1 MKKNR
6 LLVVF
11 AALLNVLGMWAD
23 GANLKL
29 HFNFENAT
37 GGNVKEVISGGN
49 IVGTLMNNAKVET
62 MGKYHVLNL
71 GSENGYF
78 DMGEGTGKVL
88 AGCSD
93 FSISMYYY
101 VNATQDITGLG
112 NFLFTFSNN
121 PACTQTE
128 GCYYFYTLNTQRVG
142 SSAAGYGSE
151 KSVNATQVS
160 PKGNWVNVVYVQKG
174 TEGTLYVNGQKK
186 ASATSNKISEIF
198 GTEAPKYNWIGRSP
212 FDNDVYLKNTK
223 VADIR
228 IYDGALTGSEVT
240 QLALA
245 ADDYDNEFRHGTQ
258 GNLTTLNTTLKEA
271 STLIN
276 GDISIYTA
284 DAVAMLSDTYELIKA
299 KSEKETLSQFVIDE
313 YVADLK
319 AAIQNV
325 KATQGMIFTDTEL
338 MPAYDS
344 SRGFRHPG
352 GLHTNADFE
361 RIKAQLAAG
370 NEKVTKAYNILKNA
384 EFAQPTCATWPVETI
399 IRGGSS
405 GQNYINAA
413 RGATIAYQNALRWKI
428 EGNEACAKH
437 AVDVLMAW
445 ANTCKGIGGD
455 SNFALAGGLYGYE
468 FAQAAELMRDYEG
481 WKAKDFETFKRWM
494 LDLWYPTIMRFQRS
508 RNDTWRNWRY
518 DATHGGQRPGHYW
531 SNWGLCNTLALMSV
545 GILCN
550 DVFIYNQ
557 AMSYYKYD
565 QAELAK
571 ANYPWPWAPENT
583 ETDKYNGG
591 LNEYIDNLVP
601 HVAEYAGETGAYGK
615 VGQMQETGRDQGH
628 AQMAAGLA
636 VDICQTAWN
645 QGDDLYSY
653 HDNRIAAGLE
663 FQAAYNFDG
672 RDDLPWVNYH
682 YTDCHSAWHQAW
694 VQGGPNGGSR
704 GEMRPYWARVIGHYE
719 GVKGVKMPFS
729 EIALEK
735 MGIDGGP
742 TGAVSGPYDHM
753 GYSVLTCTY
762 DGIADEQHRPTLL
775 TPKMEY
781 DGKII
786 DHNELGGLENNY
798 IINVN
803 TALPKGKTVKLM
815 PQLPE
820 GVVDTG
826 NWSWNTGE
834 TTKDITV
841 TTDKSF
847 IYRATYTN
855 ENGIKSEQMFS
866 IAVNADCTPTTISSS
881 IYCNDTWVGAT
892 EAVVPCGSN
901 VTLNVAGASGWGDG
915 KWSTGQTGTSIT
927 LSSLI
932 SDKEIKGQFI
942 NQGGL
947 AQTITFRIHVKGL
960 QPCAL
965 LNNRLVSDSLDL
977 IVNQGDAL
985 VLYANAPENIV
996 NVKYTWSNGTEGKYL
1011 DLTEGLTSGDY
1022 TLYIT
1027 GENFDQKLTYHVM
1040 VMNENYVVLEAGK
1053 YAIYDVENDAYL
1065 TYKNQGETMPSF
1077 TPLVKEDGHYDASQV
1092 WIAEVKGATTKTPKY
1107 NFSCLIGG
1115 NTPYLNATKMA
1126 KKAYFPYYIRG
1137 LIGSDHVAVRT
1148 LTKEEYWKANENGVL
1163 ETKGTAGLTQFPF
1176 VFIPVKDEEL
1186 PTGITNIGVSE
1197 KGENINTQYYTVSGV
1212 QTNGKTKGV
1221 YIQKSTDN
1229 TGKVIIKKVIKR

>member
-1 MKKNR
+1 MKRFR
-6 LLVVF
+6 LLLMFV
-11 AALLNVLGMWAD
+11 ALLNALGIWAEE
-23 GANLKL
+23 ANLKL

-37 GGNVKEVISGGN
+37 GNAVPEAVSGGTLK
-49 IVGTLMNNAKVET
+49 GTLQNNAKVEK

-71 GSENGYF
+71 GSANGYF
-78 DMGEGTGKVL
+78 DMGAGAGKVM
-88 AGCSD
+88 AGCTN
-93 FSISMYYY
+93 FTISMYYY
-101 VNATQDITGLG
+101 VNANQNISGLG
-112 NFLFTFSNN
+112 NFLFTFS
-121 PACTQTE
+121 TQETCSSDA
-128 GCYYFYTLNTQRVG
+128 GCYYFYALNTQRFAA
-142 SSAAGYGSE
+142 SQAGYGSE
-151 KSVNATQVS
+151 SSVNANVVS
-160 PKGNWVNVVYVQKG
+160 AKGRWVSVVYVLDG
-174 TEGTLYVNGQKK
+174 SNGTLYVDGQKMLTAPMPK
-186 ASATSNKISEIF
+186 GNETFSN
-198 GTEAPKYNWIGRSP
+198 TAPVYNWIGRSP
-212 FDNDVYLKNTK
+212 FAGDAYLANTK

-228 IYDGALTGSEVT
+228 IYDKALTGGEVT
-240 QLALA
+240 RLALT

-258 GNLTTLNTTLKEA
+258 GDLTKLNTTLEEA
-271 STLIN
+271 STIIK

-284 DAVAMLSDTYELIKA
+284 DAVAILSDTYEFIKA
-299 KSEKETLSQFVIDE
+299 KSEKETLSQFMIDE
-313 YVADLK
+313 YVEVLK
-319 AAIQNV
+319 TTIQNV
-325 KATQGMIFTDTEL
+325 KATEGLVFTDTEL

-344 SRGFRHPG
+344 NRGFRHPG

-399 IRGGSS
+399 IRGGGS

-494 LDLWYPTIMRFQRS
+494 LDLWYPTIMRFLRS

-518 DATHGGQRPGHYW
+518 DASHGGQRPGHYW

-545 GILCN
+545 GILCD

-672 RDDLPWVNYH
+672 REDLPWANYH

-694 VQGGPNGGSR
+694 VQEGPNGGSR
-704 GEMRPYWARVIGHYE
+704 GEIRPYWARVIGHYE

-826 NWSWNTGE
+826 KWNWNTGE

-847 IYRATYTN
+847 IYRAIYTN

-866 IAVNADCTPTTISSS
+866 IAVNADCTPTTVSSS
-881 IYCNDTWVGAT
+881 IYSNDIWVGTT
-892 EAVVPCGSN
+892 EATVPCGSN

-965 LNNRLVSDSLDL
+965 LNNRLVTDSLSL
-977 IVNQGDAL
+977 MANSNDAL
-985 VLYANAPENIV
+985 VLYAKVPSTIV
-996 NVKYTWSNGTEGKYL
+996 NAKYEWSNGCTSKYL
-1011 DLTEGLTSGDY
+1011 DLGEGLESGDY
-1022 TLYIT
+1022 TLRVT
-1027 GENFDQKLTYHVM
+1027 GEGYDESMTFHVL
-1040 VMNENYVVLEAGK
+1040 VIDEKFVNLSAGN
-1053 YAIYDVENDAYL
+1053 YAIHDWENDTYL
-1065 TYKNQGETMPSF
+1065 TYEEGMTMPKFES
-1077 TPLVKEDGHYDASQV
+1077 LKGEIDKYDNTQV
-1092 WIAEVKGATTKTPKY
+1092 WKVEPKVSSAYVKY
-1107 NFSCLIGG
+1107 NFISLVGG
-1115 NTPYLNATKMA
+1115 STPYLNATKMQA
-1126 KKAYFPYYIRG
+1126 KAYQPFYIRG
-1137 LIGSDHVAVRT
+1137 LIGSNHVAIRT
-1148 LTKEEYWKANENGVL
+1148 LKKEEYWKVNEQGELN
-1163 ETKGTAGLTQFPF
+1163 TKGQSGLSVFPF
-1176 VFIPVKDEEL
+1176 EFIPVKE
-1186 PTGITNIGVSE
+1186 GQITNGIQDVMDDMNAENVEYFTVAGV
-1197 KGENINTQYYTVSGV
+1197 
-1212 QTNGKTKGV
+1212 KTDAKAPGV
-1221 YIQKSTDN
+1221 YLKKYTTRS
-1229 TGKVIIKKVIKR
+1229 GKVVTQKISK

>member
-1 MKKNR
+1 MKRFR
-6 LLVVF
+6 LLLMFV
-11 AALLNVLGMWAD
+11 ALLNALGIWAEE
-23 GANLKL
+23 ANLKL

-37 GGNVKEVISGGN
+37 GNAVPEAVSGGTLK
-49 IVGTLMNNAKVET
+49 GTLQNNAKVEK

-71 GSENGYF
+71 GSANGYF
-78 DMGEGTGKVL
+78 DMGADAGKVM
-88 AGCSD
+88 AGCTN
-93 FSISMYYY
+93 FTISMYYY
-101 VNATQDITGLG
+101 VNANQDISGLG
-112 NFLFTFSNN
+112 NFLFTFS
-121 PACTQTE
+121 TQETCSSDA
-128 GCYYFYTLNTQRVG
+128 GCYYFYALNTQRFAA
-142 SSAAGYGSE
+142 SQAGYGSE
-151 KSVNATQVS
+151 SSVNANVVS
-160 PKGNWVNVVYVQKG
+160 AKGRWVSVVYVLDG
-174 TEGTLYVNGQKK
+174 SNGTLYVDGQKMLTAPMPK
-186 ASATSNKISEIF
+186 GNETFSN
-198 GTEAPKYNWIGRSP
+198 TAPVYNWIGRSP
-212 FDNDVYLKNTK
+212 FAGDAYLANTK

-228 IYDGALTGSEVT
+228 IYDKALTGGEVT
-240 QLALA
+240 RLALT

-258 GNLTTLNTTLKEA
+258 GNLTKLNTTLEEA
-271 STLIN
+271 STIIK

-284 DAVAMLSDTYELIKA
+284 DAVAILSNTYEFIKA
-299 KSEKETLSQFVIDE
+299 KSEKETLSQFMIDE
-313 YVADLK
+313 YVEVLK
-319 AAIQNV
+319 TTIQNV
-325 KATQGMIFTDTEL
+325 KATEGLVFTDTEL

-344 SRGFRHPG
+344 NRGFRHPG

-399 IRGGSS
+399 IRGGGS

-445 ANTCKGIGGD
+445 TNTCKGIGGD

-518 DATHGGQRPGHYW
+518 DASHGGQRPGHYW

-545 GILCN
+545 GILCD

-672 RDDLPWVNYH
+672 REDLPWANYH

-694 VQGGPNGGSR
+694 VQEGPNGGSR
-704 GEMRPYWARVIGHYE
+704 GEIRPYWARVIGHYE

-775 TPKMEY
+775 TPRMEY

-826 NWSWNTGE
+826 KWNWNTGE

-847 IYRATYTN
+847 IYRAIYTN

-866 IAVNADCTPTTISSS
+866 IAVNADCTPTTVSSS
-881 IYCNDTWVGAT
+881 IYSNDTWVGTT
-892 EAVVPCGSN
+892 EATVPCGSN

-965 LNNRLVSDSLDL
+965 LNNRLVTDSLSL
-977 IVNQGDAL
+977 TANSNDAL
-985 VLYANAPENIV
+985 VLYAKVPSTIV
-996 NVKYTWSNGTEGKYL
+996 NAKYEWSNGCTSKYL
-1011 DLTEGLTSGDY
+1011 DLGEGLKSGDY
-1022 TLYIT
+1022 TLRVT
-1027 GENFDQKLTYHVM
+1027 GEGFDESMTFHVL
-1040 VMNENYVVLEAGK
+1040 VIDEKFVNLSAGN
-1053 YAIYDVENDAYL
+1053 YAIHDWENDTYL
-1065 TYKNQGETMPSF
+1065 TYEEGMTMPKFES
-1077 TPLVKEDGHYDASQV
+1077 LKGEIDKYDNTQV
-1092 WIAEVKGATTKTPKY
+1092 WKVEPKVSSAYVKY
-1107 NFSCLIGG
+1107 NFISLVGG
-1115 NTPYLNATKMA
+1115 STPYLNATKMQA
-1126 KKAYFPYYIRG
+1126 KAYQPFYIRG
-1137 LIGSDHVAVRT
+1137 LIGSNHVAIRT
-1148 LTKEEYWKANENGVL
+1148 LKKEEYWKVSEQGELN
-1163 ETKGTAGLTQFPF
+1163 TKGQSGLSVFPF
-1176 VFIPVKDEEL
+1176 EFIPVKE
-1186 PTGITNIGVSE
+1186 GQITNGIQDIMDDMNAENVEYFTVAGV
-1197 KGENINTQYYTVSGV
+1197 
-1212 QTNGKTKGV
+1212 KTDAKAPGV
-1221 YIQKSTDN
+1221 YLKKYTTRS
-1229 TGKVIIKKVIKR
+1229 GKVVTKKYSK

>member
-1 MKKNR
+1 MKRFR
-6 LLVVF
+6 LLLMFV
-11 AALLNVLGMWAD
+11 ALLNALGIWAEE
-23 GANLKL
+23 ANLKL

-37 GGNVKEVISGGN
+37 GNAVPEAVSGGTLK
-49 IVGTLMNNAKVET
+49 GTLQNNAKVEK

-71 GSENGYF
+71 GSANGYF
-78 DMGEGTGKVL
+78 DMGAGAGKVI
-88 AGCSD
+88 AGCTN
-93 FSISMYYY
+93 FTISMYYY
-101 VNATQDITGLG
+101 VNANQDISGLG
-112 NFLFTFSNN
+112 NFLFTFS
-121 PACTQTE
+121 TQETCSSDA
-128 GCYYFYTLNTQRVG
+128 GCYYFYALNTQRFAA
-142 SSAAGYGSE
+142 SQAGYGSE
-151 KSVNATQVS
+151 SSVNANVVS
-160 PKGNWVNVVYVQKG
+160 AKGRWVSVVYVLDG
-174 TEGTLYVNGQKK
+174 SNGTLYVDGQKMLTAPMPK
-186 ASATSNKISEIF
+186 GNETFSN
-198 GTEAPKYNWIGRSP
+198 TAPVYNWIGRSP
-212 FDNDVYLKNTK
+212 FAGDAYLANTK

-228 IYDGALTGSEVT
+228 IYDKALTGGEVT
-240 QLALA
+240 RLALT

-258 GNLTTLNTTLKEA
+258 GDLTKLNTTLEEA
-271 STLIN
+271 STIIK

-284 DAVAMLSDTYELIKA
+284 DAVAILSDTYEFIKA
-299 KSEKETLSQFVIDE
+299 KSEKETLSQFMIDE
-313 YVADLK
+313 YVEVLK
-319 AAIQNV
+319 TTIQNV
-325 KATQGMIFTDTEL
+325 KATEGLVFTDTEL

-344 SRGFRHPG
+344 NRGFRHPG

-399 IRGGSS
+399 IRGGGS

-518 DATHGGQRPGHYW
+518 DASHGGQRPGHYW

-545 GILCN
+545 GILCD

-672 RDDLPWVNYH
+672 REDLPWVNYH

-694 VQGGPNGGSR
+694 VQEGPNGGSR
-704 GEMRPYWARVIGHYE
+704 GEIRPYWARVIGHYE

-826 NWSWNTGE
+826 KWNWNTGE

-847 IYRATYTN
+847 IYRAIYTN

-866 IAVNADCTPTTISSS
+866 IAVNADCTPTTVSSS
-881 IYCNDTWVGAT
+881 IYCNDTWVGTT
-892 EAVVPCGSN
+892 EATVPCGSN
-901 VTLNVAGASGWGDG
+901 VTLNIAGASGWGDG

-965 LNNRLVSDSLDL
+965 LNNRLVTDSLSL
-977 IVNQGDAL
+977 TANSNDAL
-985 VLYANAPENIV
+985 VLYAKVPSTIV
-996 NVKYTWSNGTEGKYL
+996 NAKYEWSNGCTSKYL
-1011 DLTEGLTSGDY
+1011 DLGEGLESGDY
-1022 TLYIT
+1022 TLRVT
-1027 GENFDQKLTYHVM
+1027 GEGFDESMTFHVM
-1040 VMNENYVVLEAGK
+1040 VIDEKFVNLSAGN
-1053 YAIYDVENDAYL
+1053 YAIHDWENDTYL
-1065 TYKNQGETMPSF
+1065 TYEEGMTMPKFES
-1077 TPLVKEDGHYDASQV
+1077 LKGEIDKYDNTQV
-1092 WIAEVKGATTKTPKY
+1092 WKVEPKVSSAYVKY
-1107 NFSCLIGG
+1107 NFISLVGG
-1115 NTPYLNATKMA
+1115 SSPYLNATKMQA
-1126 KKAYFPYYIRG
+1126 KAYLPFYIRG
-1137 LIGSDHVAVRT
+1137 LIGSNHVAIRT
-1148 LTKEEYWKANENGVL
+1148 LKKEEYWKVNEQGELN
-1163 ETKGTAGLTQFPF
+1163 TKGQSGLSVFPF
-1176 VFIPVKDEEL
+1176 EFIPVKE
-1186 PTGITNIGVSE
+1186 GQITNGIQDVMDDMNAENVEYFTVAGV
-1197 KGENINTQYYTVSGV
+1197 
-1212 QTNGKTKGV
+1212 KTDAKAPGV
-1221 YIQKSTDN
+1221 YLKKYTTRS
-1229 TGKVIIKKVIKR
+1229 GKVVTKKYSK

>member
-1 MKKNR
+1 MKRFR
-6 LLVVF
+6 LLLMFV
-11 AALLNVLGMWAD
+11 ALLNALGIWAEE
-23 GANLKL
+23 ANLKL

-37 GGNVKEVISGGN
+37 GNAVPEAVSGGTLK
-49 IVGTLMNNAKVET
+49 GTLQNNAKVEK

-71 GSENGYF
+71 GSANGYF
-78 DMGEGTGKVL
+78 DMGAGAGKVI
-88 AGCSD
+88 AGCTN
-93 FSISMYYY
+93 FTISMYYY
-101 VNATQDITGLG
+101 VNANQDISGLG
-112 NFLFTFSNN
+112 NFLFTFS
-121 PACTQTE
+121 TQETCSSDA
-128 GCYYFYTLNTQRVG
+128 GCYYFYALNSQRFAA
-142 SSAAGYGSE
+142 SQAGYGSE
-151 KSVNATQVS
+151 SSVNANVVS
-160 PKGNWVNVVYVQKG
+160 AKGRWVSVVYVLDG
-174 TEGTLYVNGQKK
+174 SNGTLYVDGQKMLTAPMPK
-186 ASATSNKISEIF
+186 GNETFSN
-198 GTEAPKYNWIGRSP
+198 TAPVYNWIGRSP
-212 FDNDVYLKNTK
+212 FAGDAYLANTK

-228 IYDGALTGSEVT
+228 IYDKALTGGEVT
-240 QLALA
+240 RLALT

-258 GNLTTLNTTLKEA
+258 GDLTKLNTTLEEA
-271 STLIN
+271 STIIK

-284 DAVAMLSDTYELIKA
+284 DAVAILSDTYEFIKA
-299 KSEKETLSQFVIDE
+299 KSEKETLSQFMIDE
-313 YVADLK
+313 YVEVLK
-319 AAIQNV
+319 TTIQNV
-325 KATQGMIFTDTEL
+325 KATEGLVFTDTEL

-344 SRGFRHPG
+344 NRGFRHPG

-384 EFAQPTCATWPVETI
+384 EFAQPTCATWPVENI
-399 IRGGSS
+399 IRGGGSS
-405 GQNYINAA
+405 QNYINAA

-445 ANTCKGIGGD
+445 ANICKGIGGD

-518 DATHGGQRPGHYW
+518 DASHGGQRPGHYW

-545 GILCN
+545 GILCD

-672 RDDLPWVNYH
+672 REDLPWANYH

-694 VQGGPNGGSR
+694 VQEGPNGGSR
-704 GEMRPYWARVIGHYE
+704 GEIRPYWARVIGHYE

-775 TPKMEY
+775 TPRMEY

-826 NWSWNTGE
+826 KWNWNTGE

-847 IYRATYTN
+847 IYRAIYTN

-866 IAVNADCTPTTISSS
+866 IAVNADCTPTTVSSS
-881 IYCNDTWVGAT
+881 IYSNDTWVGTT
-892 EAVVPCGSN
+892 EATVPCGSN

-965 LNNRLVSDSLDL
+965 LNNRLVTDSLSL
-977 IVNQGDAL
+977 TANSNDAL
-985 VLYANAPENIV
+985 VLYAKVPSTIV
-996 NVKYTWSNGTEGKYL
+996 NAKYEWSNGCTSKYL
-1011 DLTEGLTSGDY
+1011 DLGEGLKSGDY
-1022 TLYIT
+1022 TLRVT
-1027 GENFDQKLTYHVM
+1027 GEGFDESMTFHVL
-1040 VMNENYVVLEAGK
+1040 VIDEKFVNLSAGN
-1053 YAIYDVENDAYL
+1053 YAIHDWENDTYL
-1065 TYKNQGETMPSF
+1065 TYEEGMTMPKFES
-1077 TPLVKEDGHYDASQV
+1077 LKGEIDKYDNTQV
-1092 WIAEVKGATTKTPKY
+1092 WKVEPKVSSAYVKY
-1107 NFSCLIGG
+1107 NFISLVGG
-1115 NTPYLNATKMA
+1115 STPYLNATKMQA
-1126 KKAYFPYYIRG
+1126 KAYQPFYIRG
-1137 LIGSDHVAVRT
+1137 LIGSNHVAIRT
-1148 LTKEEYWKANENGVL
+1148 LKKEEYWKVSEQGELN
-1163 ETKGTAGLTQFPF
+1163 TKGQSGLSVFPF
-1176 VFIPVKDEEL
+1176 EFIPVKE
-1186 PTGITNIGVSE
+1186 GQITNGIQDIMDDMNAENVEYFTVAGV
-1197 KGENINTQYYTVSGV
+1197 
-1212 QTNGKTKGV
+1212 KTDAKAPGV
-1221 YIQKSTDN
+1221 YLKKYTTRS
-1229 TGKVIIKKVIKR
+1229 GKVVTKKYSK

>member
-1 MKKNR
+1 MKRFR
-6 LLVVF
+6 LLLMFV
-11 AALLNVLGMWAD
+11 ALLNALGIWAEE
-23 GANLKL
+23 ANLKL

-37 GGNVKEVISGGN
+37 GNAVPEAVSGGTLK
-49 IVGTLMNNAKVET
+49 GTLQNNAKVEK

-71 GSENGYF
+71 GSANGYF
-78 DMGEGTGKVL
+78 DMGAGAGKVM
-88 AGCSD
+88 AGCTN
-93 FSISMYYY
+93 FTISMYYY
-101 VNATQDITGLG
+101 VNANQDISGLG
-112 NFLFTFSNN
+112 NFLFTFS
-121 PACTQTE
+121 TQETCSSDA
-128 GCYYFYTLNTQRVG
+128 GCYYFYALNSQRFAA
-142 SSAAGYGSE
+142 SQAGYGSE
-151 KSVNATQVS
+151 SSVNANVVS
-160 PKGNWVNVVYVQKG
+160 AKGHWVSVVYVLDG
-174 TEGTLYVNGQKK
+174 SNGTLYVDGQKMLTAPMPK
-186 ASATSNKISEIF
+186 GNETFSN
-198 GTEAPKYNWIGRSP
+198 TAPVYNWIGRSP
-212 FDNDVYLKNTK
+212 FAGDAYLANTK

-228 IYDGALTGSEVT
+228 IYDKALTGGEVT
-240 QLALA
+240 RLALT

-258 GNLTTLNTTLKEA
+258 GDLTKLNTTLEEA
-271 STLIN
+271 STIIK

-284 DAVAMLSDTYELIKA
+284 DAVAILSNTYEFIKA
-299 KSEKETLSQFVIDE
+299 KSEKETLSQFMIDE
-313 YVADLK
+313 YVEVLK
-319 AAIQNV
+319 TTIQNV
-325 KATQGMIFTDTEL
+325 KATEGLVFTDTEL

-344 SRGFRHPG
+344 NRGFRHPG

-399 IRGGSS
+399 IRGGGS

-445 ANTCKGIGGD
+445 TNTCKGIGGD

-518 DATHGGQRPGHYW
+518 DASHGGQRPGHYW

-545 GILCN
+545 GILCD

-672 RDDLPWVNYH
+672 REDLPWANYH

-694 VQGGPNGGSR
+694 VQEGPNGGSR
-704 GEMRPYWARVIGHYE
+704 GEIRPYWARVIGHYE

-826 NWSWNTGE
+826 KWNWNTGE

-847 IYRATYTN
+847 IYRAIYTN

-866 IAVNADCTPTTISSS
+866 IAVNADCTPTTVSSS
-881 IYCNDTWVGAT
+881 IYSNDTWVGTT
-892 EAVVPCGSN
+892 EATVPCGSN

-965 LNNRLVSDSLDL
+965 LNNRLVTDSLSL
-977 IVNQGDAL
+977 TANSNDAL
-985 VLYANAPENIV
+985 VLYAKVPSTIV
-996 NVKYTWSNGTEGKYL
+996 NAKYEWSNGCTSKYL
-1011 DLTEGLTSGDY
+1011 DLGEGLKSGDY
-1022 TLYIT
+1022 TLRVT
-1027 GENFDQKLTYHVM
+1027 GEGFDESMTFHVL
-1040 VMNENYVVLEAGK
+1040 VIDEKFVNLSAGN
-1053 YAIYDVENDAYL
+1053 YAIHDWENDTYL
-1065 TYKNQGETMPSF
+1065 TYEEGMTMPKFES
-1077 TPLVKEDGHYDASQV
+1077 LKGEIDKYDNTQV
-1092 WIAEVKGATTKTPKY
+1092 WKVEPKVSSAYVKY
-1107 NFSCLIGG
+1107 NFISLVGG
-1115 NTPYLNATKMA
+1115 STPYLNATKMQA
-1126 KKAYFPYYIRG
+1126 KAYQPFYIRG
-1137 LIGSDHVAVRT
+1137 LIGSNHVAIRT
-1148 LTKEEYWKANENGVL
+1148 LKKEEYWKVSEQGELN
-1163 ETKGTAGLTQFPF
+1163 TKGQSGLSVFPF
-1176 VFIPVKDEEL
+1176 EFIPVKE
-1186 PTGITNIGVSE
+1186 GQITNGIQDIMDDMNAENVEYFTVAGV
-1197 KGENINTQYYTVSGV
+1197 
-1212 QTNGKTKGV
+1212 KTDAKAPGV
-1221 YIQKSTDN
+1221 YLKKYTTRS
-1229 TGKVIIKKVIKR
+1229 GKVVTKKYSK

>member
-1 MKKNR
+1 MKRFR
-6 LLVVF
+6 LLLMFV
-11 AALLNVLGMWAD
+11 ALLNALGIWAEE
-23 GANLKL
+23 ANLKL

-37 GGNVKEVISGGN
+37 GNAVPEAVSGGTLK
-49 IVGTLMNNAKVET
+49 GTLQNNAKVEK

-71 GSENGYF
+71 GSANGYF
-78 DMGEGTGKVL
+78 DMGAGAGKVM
-88 AGCSD
+88 AECTN
-93 FSISMYYY
+93 FTISMYYY
-101 VNATQDITGLG
+101 VNANQDISGLG
-112 NFLFTFSNN
+112 NFLFTFS
-121 PACTQTE
+121 TQETCSSDA
-128 GCYYFYTLNTQRVG
+128 GCYYFYALNSQRFAA
-142 SSAAGYGSE
+142 SQAGYGSE
-151 KSVNATQVS
+151 SSVNANVVS
-160 PKGNWVNVVYVQKG
+160 AKGRWVSVVYVLDG
-174 TEGTLYVNGQKK
+174 NNGTLYVDGQKMLTAPMPK
-186 ASATSNKISEIF
+186 GNETFSN
-198 GTEAPKYNWIGRSP
+198 TAPVYNWIGRSP
-212 FDNDVYLKNTK
+212 FAGDAYLANTK

-228 IYDGALTGSEVT
+228 IYDKALTGGEVT
-240 QLALA
+240 RLALT

-258 GNLTTLNTTLKEA
+258 GNLTKLNTTLEEA
-271 STLIN
+271 STIIK

-284 DAVAMLSDTYELIKA
+284 DAVAILSNTYEFIKA
-299 KSEKETLSQFVIDE
+299 KSEKETLSQFMIDE
-313 YVADLK
+313 YVEVLK
-319 AAIQNV
+319 TTIQNV
-325 KATQGMIFTDTEL
+325 KATEGLVFTDTEL

-344 SRGFRHPG
+344 NRGFRHPG

-399 IRGGSS
+399 IRGGGS

-518 DATHGGQRPGHYW
+518 DASHGGQRPGHYW

-545 GILCN
+545 GILCD

-601 HVAEYAGETGAYGK
+601 NVAEYAGETGAYGK

-672 RDDLPWVNYH
+672 REDLPWANYH

-694 VQGGPNGGSR
+694 VQEGPNGGSR
-704 GEMRPYWARVIGHYE
+704 GEIRPYWARVIGHYE

-826 NWSWNTGE
+826 KWNWNTGE

-847 IYRATYTN
+847 IYRAIYTN

-866 IAVNADCTPTTISSS
+866 IAVNADCTPTTVSSS
-881 IYCNDTWVGAT
+881 IYCNDTWVGTT
-892 EAVVPCGSN
+892 EATVPCGSN
-901 VTLNVAGASGWGDG
+901 VTLNIAGASGWGDG

-965 LNNRLVSDSLDL
+965 LNNRLVTDSLSL
-977 IVNQGDAL
+977 TANSNDAL
-985 VLYANAPENIV
+985 VLYAKVPSTIV
-996 NVKYTWSNGTEGKYL
+996 NAKYEWSNGCTSKYL
-1011 DLTEGLTSGDY
+1011 DLGEGLESGDY
-1022 TLYIT
+1022 TLRVT
-1027 GENFDQKLTYHVM
+1027 GEGFDESMTFHVM
-1040 VMNENYVVLEAGK
+1040 VIDEKFVNLSAGN
-1053 YAIYDVENDAYL
+1053 YAIHDWENDTYL
-1065 TYKNQGETMPSF
+1065 TYEEGMTMPKFES
-1077 TPLVKEDGHYDASQV
+1077 LKGEIDKYDNTQV
-1092 WIAEVKGATTKTPKY
+1092 WKVEPKVSSAYVKY
-1107 NFSCLIGG
+1107 NFISLVGG
-1115 NTPYLNATKMA
+1115 SSPYLNATKMQA
-1126 KKAYFPYYIRG
+1126 KAYLPFYIRG
-1137 LIGSDHVAVRT
+1137 LIGSNHVAIRT
-1148 LTKEEYWKANENGVL
+1148 LKKEEYWKVNEQGELN
-1163 ETKGTAGLTQFPF
+1163 TKGQSGLSVFPF
-1176 VFIPVKDEEL
+1176 EFIPVKE
-1186 PTGITNIGVSE
+1186 GQITNGIQDVMDDMNAENVEYFTVAGV
-1197 KGENINTQYYTVSGV
+1197 
-1212 QTNGKTKGV
+1212 KTDAKAPGV
-1221 YIQKSTDN
+1221 YLKKYTTRS
-1229 TGKVIIKKVIKR
+1229 GKVVTKKYSK

>member
-1 MKKNR
+1 MKRFR
-6 LLVVF
+6 LLLMFV
-11 AALLNVLGMWAD
+11 ALLNALGIWAEE
-23 GANLKL
+23 ANLKL

-37 GGNVKEVISGGN
+37 GNAVPEAVSGGTLK
-49 IVGTLMNNAKVET
+49 GTLQNNAKVEK

-71 GSENGYF
+71 GSANGYF
-78 DMGEGTGKVL
+78 DMGAGAGKVM
-88 AGCSD
+88 AGCTN
-93 FSISMYYY
+93 FTISMYYY
-101 VNATQDITGLG
+101 VNANQNISGLG
-112 NFLFTFSNN
+112 NFLFTFS
-121 PACTQTE
+121 TQETCSSDA
-128 GCYYFYTLNTQRVG
+128 GCYYFYALNTQRFAA
-142 SSAAGYGSE
+142 SQAGYGSE
-151 KSVNATQVS
+151 SSVNANVVS
-160 PKGNWVNVVYVQKG
+160 AKGRWVSVVYVLDG
-174 TEGTLYVNGQKK
+174 SNGTLYVDGQKMLTAPMPK
-186 ASATSNKISEIF
+186 GNETFSN
-198 GTEAPKYNWIGRSP
+198 TAPVYNWIGRSP
-212 FDNDVYLKNTK
+212 FAGDAYLANTK

-228 IYDGALTGSEVT
+228 IYDKALTGGEVT
-240 QLALA
+240 RLALT

-258 GNLTTLNTTLKEA
+258 GDLTKLNTTLEEA
-271 STLIN
+271 STIIK

-284 DAVAMLSDTYELIKA
+284 DAVAILSDTYEFIKA
-299 KSEKETLSQFVIDE
+299 KSEKETLSQFMIDE
-313 YVADLK
+313 YVEVLK
-319 AAIQNV
+319 TTIQNV
-325 KATQGMIFTDTEL
+325 KATEGLVFTDTEL

-344 SRGFRHPG
+344 NRGFRHPG

-384 EFAQPTCATWPVETI
+384 EFAQPTCATWPVENI
-399 IRGGSS
+399 IRGGGS

-508 RNDTWRNWRY
+508 RNDTWLNWRY
-518 DATHGGQRPGHYW
+518 DASHGGQRPGHYW

-545 GILCN
+545 GILCD

-672 RDDLPWVNYH
+672 REDLPWANYH

-694 VQGGPNGGSR
+694 VQEGPNGGSR
-704 GEMRPYWARVIGHYE
+704 GEIRPYWARVIGHYE

-826 NWSWNTGE
+826 KWNWNTGE

-847 IYRATYTN
+847 IYRAIYTN

-866 IAVNADCTPTTISSS
+866 IAVNADCTPTTVSSS
-881 IYCNDTWVGAT
+881 IYSNDIWVGTT
-892 EAVVPCGSN
+892 EATVPCGSN

-965 LNNRLVSDSLDL
+965 LNNRLVTDSLSL
-977 IVNQGDAL
+977 TANSNDAL
-985 VLYANAPENIV
+985 VLYAKVPSTIV
-996 NVKYTWSNGTEGKYL
+996 NAKYEWSNGCTSKYL
-1011 DLTEGLTSGDY
+1011 DLGEGLESGDY
-1022 TLYIT
+1022 TLRVT
-1027 GENFDQKLTYHVM
+1027 GEGFDESMTFHVL
-1040 VMNENYVVLEAGK
+1040 VIDEKFVNLSAGN
-1053 YAIYDVENDAYL
+1053 YAIHDWENDTYL
-1065 TYKNQGETMPSF
+1065 TYEEGMTMPKFES
-1077 TPLVKEDGHYDASQV
+1077 LKGEIDKYDNTQV
-1092 WIAEVKGATTKTPKY
+1092 WKVEPKVSSAYVKY
-1107 NFSCLIGG
+1107 NFISLVGG
-1115 NTPYLNATKMA
+1115 STPYLNATKMQA
-1126 KKAYFPYYIRG
+1126 KAYQPFYIRG
-1137 LIGSDHVAVRT
+1137 LIGSNHVAIRT
-1148 LTKEEYWKANENGVL
+1148 LKKEEYWKVNEQGELN
-1163 ETKGTAGLTQFPF
+1163 TKGQSGLSVFPF
-1176 VFIPVKDEEL
+1176 EFIPVKD
-1186 PTGITNIGVSE
+1186 GQITNGIQDVMDDMNAENVEYFTVAGV
-1197 KGENINTQYYTVSGV
+1197 
-1212 QTNGKTKGV
+1212 KTDAKAPGV
-1221 YIQKSTDN
+1221 YLKKYTTRS
-1229 TGKVIIKKVIKR
+1229 GKVVTKKYSK

>member
-1 MKKNR
+1 MKRFR
-6 LLVVF
+6 LLLMFV
-11 AALLNVLGMWAD
+11 ALLNALGIWAEE
-23 GANLKL
+23 ANLKL

-37 GGNVKEVISGGN
+37 GNAVPEAVSGGTLK
-49 IVGTLMNNAKVET
+49 GTLQNNAKVEK

-71 GSENGYF
+71 GSANGYF
-78 DMGEGTGKVL
+78 DMGAGAGKVI
-88 AGCSD
+88 AGCTN
-93 FSISMYYY
+93 FTISMYYY
-101 VNATQDITGLG
+101 VNANQDISGLG
-112 NFLFTFSNN
+112 NFLFTFS
-121 PACTQTE
+121 TQETCSSDA
-128 GCYYFYTLNTQRVG
+128 GCYYFYALNSQRFAA
-142 SSAAGYGSE
+142 SQAGYGSE
-151 KSVNATQVS
+151 SSVNANVVS
-160 PKGNWVNVVYVQKG
+160 AKGRWVSVVYVLDG
-174 TEGTLYVNGQKK
+174 SNGTLYVDGQKMLTAPMPK
-186 ASATSNKISEIF
+186 GNETFSN
-198 GTEAPKYNWIGRSP
+198 TAPVYNWIGRSP
-212 FDNDVYLKNTK
+212 FAGDAYLANTK

-228 IYDGALTGSEVT
+228 IYDKALTGGEVT
-240 QLALA
+240 RLALT

-258 GNLTTLNTTLKEA
+258 GNLTKLNTTLEEA
-271 STLIN
+271 STIIK

-284 DAVAMLSDTYELIKA
+284 DAVAILSDTYEFIKA
-299 KSEKETLSQFVIDE
+299 KSEKETLSQFMIDE
-313 YVADLK
+313 YVEVLK
-319 AAIQNV
+319 TTIQNV
-325 KATQGMIFTDTEL
+325 KATEGLVFTDTEL

-344 SRGFRHPG
+344 NRGFRHPG

-399 IRGGSS
+399 IRGGGS

-518 DATHGGQRPGHYW
+518 DASHGGQRPGHYW

-545 GILCN
+545 GILCD

-672 RDDLPWVNYH
+672 REDLPWANYH

-694 VQGGPNGGSR
+694 VQEGPNGGSR
-704 GEMRPYWARVIGHYE
+704 GEIRPYWARVIGHYE

-775 TPKMEY
+775 TPRMEY

-826 NWSWNTGE
+826 KWNWNTGE

-847 IYRATYTN
+847 IYRAIYTN

-866 IAVNADCTPTTISSS
+866 IAVNADCTPTTVSSS
-881 IYCNDTWVGAT
+881 IYSNDTWVGTT
-892 EAVVPCGSN
+892 EATVPCGSN

-965 LNNRLVSDSLDL
+965 LNNRLVTDSLSL
-977 IVNQGDAL
+977 TANSNDAL
-985 VLYANAPENIV
+985 VLYAKVPSTIV
-996 NVKYTWSNGTEGKYL
+996 NAKYEWSNGCTSKYL
-1011 DLTEGLTSGDY
+1011 DLGEGLKSGDY
-1022 TLYIT
+1022 TLRVT
-1027 GENFDQKLTYHVM
+1027 GEGFDESMTFHVL
-1040 VMNENYVVLEAGK
+1040 VIDEKFVNLSAGN
-1053 YAIYDVENDAYL
+1053 YAIHDWENDTYL
-1065 TYKNQGETMPSF
+1065 TYEEGMTMPKFES
-1077 TPLVKEDGHYDASQV
+1077 LKGEIDKYDNTQV
-1092 WIAEVKGATTKTPKY
+1092 WKVEPKVSSAYVKY
-1107 NFSCLIGG
+1107 NFISLVGG
-1115 NTPYLNATKMA
+1115 STPYLNATKMQA
-1126 KKAYFPYYIRG
+1126 KAYQPFYIRG
-1137 LIGSDHVAVRT
+1137 LIGSNHVAIRT
-1148 LTKEEYWKANENGVL
+1148 LKKEEYWKVSEQGELN
-1163 ETKGTAGLTQFPF
+1163 TKGQSGLSVFPF
-1176 VFIPVKDEEL
+1176 EFIPVKE
-1186 PTGITNIGVSE
+1186 GQITNGIQDIMDDMNAENVEYFTVAGV
-1197 KGENINTQYYTVSGV
+1197 
-1212 QTNGKTKGV
+1212 KTDAKAPGV
-1221 YIQKSTDN
+1221 YLKKYTTRS
-1229 TGKVIIKKVIKR
+1229 GKVVTKKYSK

>member
-1 MKKNR
+1 MKRFR
-6 LLVVF
+6 LLLMFV
-11 AALLNVLGMWAD
+11 ALLNALGIWAEE
-23 GANLKL
+23 ANLKL

-37 GGNVKEVISGGN
+37 GNAVPEAVSGGTLK
-49 IVGTLMNNAKVET
+49 GTLQNNAKVEK

-71 GSENGYF
+71 GSANGYF
-78 DMGEGTGKVL
+78 DMGAGAGKVM
-88 AGCSD
+88 AECTN
-93 FSISMYYY
+93 FTISMYYY
-101 VNATQDITGLG
+101 VNASQDISGLG
-112 NFLFTFSNN
+112 NFLFTFS
-121 PACTQTE
+121 TQETCSSDA
-128 GCYYFYTLNTQRVG
+128 GCYYFYALNSQRFAA
-142 SSAAGYGSE
+142 SQAGYGSE
-151 KSVNATQVS
+151 SSVNANVVS
-160 PKGNWVNVVYVQKG
+160 AKGRWVSVVYVLDG
-174 TEGTLYVNGQKK
+174 SNGTLYVDGQKMLTAPMPK
-186 ASATSNKISEIF
+186 GNETFSN
-198 GTEAPKYNWIGRSP
+198 TAPVYNWIGRSP
-212 FDNDVYLKNTK
+212 FAGDAYLANTM

-228 IYDGALTGSEVT
+228 IYDKALTGGEVT
-240 QLALA
+240 RLALT

-258 GNLTTLNTTLKEA
+258 GDLTKLNTTLEEA
-271 STLIN
+271 STIIK

-284 DAVAMLSDTYELIKA
+284 DAVAILSDTYEFIKA
-299 KSEKETLSQFVIDE
+299 KSEKETLSQFMIDE
-313 YVADLK
+313 YVEVLK
-319 AAIQNV
+319 TTIQNV
-325 KATQGMIFTDTEL
+325 KATEGLVFTDTEL

-344 SRGFRHPG
+344 NRGFRHPG
-352 GLHTNADFE
+352 CLHTNADFE

-399 IRGGSS
+399 IRGGGS

-445 ANTCKGIGGD
+445 ANICKGIGGD

-518 DATHGGQRPGHYW
+518 DASHGGQRPGHYW

-545 GILCN
+545 GILCD

-672 RDDLPWVNYH
+672 REDLPWANYH

-694 VQGGPNGGSR
+694 VQEGPNGGSR
-704 GEMRPYWARVIGHYE
+704 GEIRPYWARVIGHYE

-826 NWSWNTGE
+826 KWNWNTGE

-847 IYRATYTN
+847 IYRAIYTN

-866 IAVNADCTPTTISSS
+866 IAVNADCTPTTVSSS
-881 IYCNDTWVGAT
+881 IYSNDTWVGTT
-892 EAVVPCGSN
+892 EATVPCGSN

-965 LNNRLVSDSLDL
+965 LNNRLVTDSLSL
-977 IVNQGDAL
+977 TANSNDAL
-985 VLYANAPENIV
+985 VLYAKVPSTIV
-996 NVKYTWSNGTEGKYL
+996 NAKYEWSNGCTSKYL
-1011 DLTEGLTSGDY
+1011 DLGEGLKSGDY
-1022 TLYIT
+1022 TLRVI
-1027 GENFDQKLTYHVM
+1027 GEGFDESMTFHVL
-1040 VMNENYVVLEAGK
+1040 VIDEKFVNLSAGN
-1053 YAIYDVENDAYL
+1053 YAIHDWENDTYL
-1065 TYKNQGETMPSF
+1065 TYEEGMTMPKFES
-1077 TPLVKEDGHYDASQV
+1077 LKGEIDKYDNTQV
-1092 WIAEVKGATTKTPKY
+1092 WKVEPKVSSAYVKY
-1107 NFSCLIGG
+1107 NFISLVGG
-1115 NTPYLNATKMA
+1115 STPYLNATKMQA
-1126 KKAYFPYYIRG
+1126 KAYQPFYIRG
-1137 LIGSDHVAVRT
+1137 LIGSNHVAIRT
-1148 LTKEEYWKANENGVL
+1148 LKKEEYWKVNEQGELN
-1163 ETKGTAGLTQFPF
+1163 TKGQSGLSVFPF
-1176 VFIPVKDEEL
+1176 EFIPVKD
-1186 PTGITNIGVSE
+1186 GQITNGIQDVMDDMNAENVEYFTVAGV
-1197 KGENINTQYYTVSGV
+1197 
-1212 QTNGKTKGV
+1212 KTDAKAPGV
-1221 YIQKSTDN
+1221 YLKKYTTRS
-1229 TGKVIIKKVIKR
+1229 GKVVTKKYSK

>member
-1 MKKNR
+1 MKRFR
-6 LLVVF
+6 LLLMFV
-11 AALLNVLGMWAD
+11 ALLNALGIWAEE
-23 GANLKL
+23 ANLKL

-37 GGNVKEVISGGN
+37 GNAVPEAVSGGTLK
-49 IVGTLMNNAKVET
+49 GTLQNNAKVEK

-71 GSENGYF
+71 GSANGYF
-78 DMGEGTGKVL
+78 DMGAGAGKVM
-88 AGCSD
+88 AGCTN
-93 FSISMYYY
+93 FTISMYYY
-101 VNATQDITGLG
+101 VNANQDISGLG
-112 NFLFTFSNN
+112 NFLFTFS
-121 PACTQTE
+121 TQETCSSDA
-128 GCYYFYTLNTQRVG
+128 GCYYFYALNTQRFAA
-142 SSAAGYGSE
+142 SQAGYGSE
-151 KSVNATQVS
+151 SSVNANVVS
-160 PKGNWVNVVYVQKG
+160 VKGRWVSVVYVLDG
-174 TEGTLYVNGQKK
+174 SNGTLYVDGQKMLTAPMPK
-186 ASATSNKISEIF
+186 GNETFSN
-198 GTEAPKYNWIGRSP
+198 TAPVYNWIGRSP
-212 FDNDVYLKNTK
+212 FAGDAYLANTK

-228 IYDGALTGSEVT
+228 IYDKALTGGEVT
-240 QLALA
+240 RLALT

-258 GNLTTLNTTLKEA
+258 GDLTKLNTTLEEA
-271 STLIN
+271 STIIK

-284 DAVAMLSDTYELIKA
+284 DAVAILSDTYEFIKA
-299 KSEKETLSQFVIDE
+299 KSEKETLSQFMIDE
-313 YVADLK
+313 YVEVLK
-319 AAIQNV
+319 TTIQNV
-325 KATQGMIFTDTEL
+325 KATEGLVFTDTEL

-344 SRGFRHPG
+344 NRGFRHPG

-384 EFAQPTCATWPVETI
+384 EFAQPTCATWPVEII
-399 IRGGSS
+399 IRGGGS

-518 DATHGGQRPGHYW
+518 DASHGGQRPGHYW

-545 GILCN
+545 GILCD

-672 RDDLPWVNYH
+672 REDLPWANYH

-694 VQGGPNGGSR
+694 VQEGPNGGSR
-704 GEMRPYWARVIGHYE
+704 GEIRPYWARVIGHYE

-826 NWSWNTGE
+826 KWNWNTGE

-847 IYRATYTN
+847 IYRAIYTN

-866 IAVNADCTPTTISSS
+866 IAVNADCTPTTVSSS
-881 IYCNDTWVGAT
+881 IYSNDTWVGTT
-892 EAVVPCGSN
+892 EATVPCGSN

-965 LNNRLVSDSLDL
+965 LNNRLVTDSLSL
-977 IVNQGDAL
+977 TANSNDAL
-985 VLYANAPENIV
+985 VLYAKVPSTIV
-996 NVKYTWSNGTEGKYL
+996 NAKYEWSNGCTSKYL
-1011 DLTEGLTSGDY
+1011 DLGEGLKSGDY
-1022 TLYIT
+1022 TLRVT
-1027 GENFDQKLTYHVM
+1027 GEGFDESMTFHVL
-1040 VMNENYVVLEAGK
+1040 VIDEKFVNLSAGN
-1053 YAIYDVENDAYL
+1053 YAIHDWENDTYL
-1065 TYKNQGETMPSF
+1065 TYEEGMTMPKFES
-1077 TPLVKEDGHYDASQV
+1077 LKGEIDKYDNTQV
-1092 WIAEVKGATTKTPKY
+1092 WKVEPKVSSAYVKY
-1107 NFSCLIGG
+1107 NFISLVGG
-1115 NTPYLNATKMA
+1115 STPYLNATKMQA
-1126 KKAYFPYYIRG
+1126 KAYQPFYIRG
-1137 LIGSDHVAVRT
+1137 LIGSNHVAIRT
-1148 LTKEEYWKANENGVL
+1148 LKKEEYWKVNEQGELN
-1163 ETKGTAGLTQFPF
+1163 TKGQSGLSVFPF
-1176 VFIPVKDEEL
+1176 EFIPVKE
-1186 PTGITNIGVSE
+1186 GQITNGIQDVMDDMNAENVEYFTVAGV
-1197 KGENINTQYYTVSGV
+1197 
-1212 QTNGKTKGV
+1212 KTDAKAPGV
-1221 YIQKSTDN
+1221 YLKKYTTRS
-1229 TGKVIIKKVIKR
+1229 GKVVTKKYSK

>member
-1 MKKNR
+1 MKRFR
-6 LLVVF
+6 LLLMFV
-11 AALLNVLGMWAD
+11 ALLNALGIWAEE
-23 GANLKL
+23 ANLKL

-37 GGNVKEVISGGN
+37 GNAVPEAVSGGTLK
-49 IVGTLMNNAKVET
+49 GTLQNNAKVEK

-71 GSENGYF
+71 GSANGYF
-78 DMGEGTGKVL
+78 DMGADAGKVM
-88 AGCSD
+88 AECTN
-93 FSISMYYY
+93 FTISMYYY
-101 VNATQDITGLG
+101 VNASQDISGLG
-112 NFLFTFSNN
+112 NFLFTFS
-121 PACTQTE
+121 TQETCSSDA
-128 GCYYFYTLNTQRVG
+128 GCYYFYALNSQRFAA
-142 SSAAGYGSE
+142 SQAGYGSE
-151 KSVNATQVS
+151 SSVNANVVS
-160 PKGNWVNVVYVQKG
+160 AKGRWVSVVYVLEG
-174 TEGTLYVNGQKK
+174 SNGTLYVDGQKMLTAPMPK
-186 ASATSNKISEIF
+186 GNETFSN
-198 GTEAPKYNWIGRSP
+198 TAPVYNWIGRSP
-212 FDNDVYLKNTK
+212 FAGDAYLANTK

-228 IYDGALTGSEVT
+228 IYDKALTGGEVT
-240 QLALA
+240 RLALT

-258 GNLTTLNTTLKEA
+258 GDLTKLNTTLEEA
-271 STLIN
+271 STIIK

-284 DAVAMLSDTYELIKA
+284 DAVAILSDTYEFIKA
-299 KSEKETLSQFVIDE
+299 KSEKETLSQFMIDE
-313 YVADLK
+313 YVEVLK
-319 AAIQNV
+319 TTIQNV
-325 KATQGMIFTDTEL
+325 KATEGLVFTDTEL

-344 SRGFRHPG
+344 NRGFRHPG

-384 EFAQPTCATWPVETI
+384 EFAQPTCATWPVENI
-399 IRGGSS
+399 IRGGGS

-518 DATHGGQRPGHYW
+518 DASHGGQRPGHYW

-545 GILCN
+545 GILCD

-672 RDDLPWVNYH
+672 REDLPWANYH

-694 VQGGPNGGSR
+694 VQEGPNGGSR
-704 GEMRPYWARVIGHYE
+704 GEIRPYWARVIGHYE

-826 NWSWNTGE
+826 KWNWNTGE

-847 IYRATYTN
+847 IYRAIYTN

-866 IAVNADCTPTTISSS
+866 IAVNADCTPTTVSSS
-881 IYCNDTWVGAT
+881 IYSNDTWVGTAEAT
-892 EAVVPCGSN
+892 VPCGSN

-965 LNNRLVSDSLDL
+965 LNNRLVTDSLSL
-977 IVNQGDAL
+977 TANSNDAL
-985 VLYANAPENIV
+985 VLYAKVPSTIV
-996 NVKYTWSNGTEGKYL
+996 NAKYEWSNGCTSKYL
-1011 DLTEGLTSGDY
+1011 DLGEGLESGDY
-1022 TLYIT
+1022 TLRVT
-1027 GENFDQKLTYHVM
+1027 GEGFDESMTFHVL
-1040 VMNENYVVLEAGK
+1040 VIDEKFVNLSAGN
-1053 YAIYDVENDAYL
+1053 YAIHDWENDTYL
-1065 TYKNQGETMPSF
+1065 TYEEGMTMPKFES
-1077 TPLVKEDGHYDASQV
+1077 LKGEIDKYDNTQV
-1092 WIAEVKGATTKTPKY
+1092 WKVEPKVSSAYVKY
-1107 NFSCLIGG
+1107 NFISLVGG
-1115 NTPYLNATKMA
+1115 STPYLNATKMQA
-1126 KKAYFPYYIRG
+1126 KAYQPFYIRG
-1137 LIGSDHVAVRT
+1137 LIGSNHVAIRT
-1148 LTKEEYWKANENGVL
+1148 LKKEEYWKVNEQGELN
-1163 ETKGTAGLTQFPF
+1163 TKGQSGLSVFPF
-1176 VFIPVKDEEL
+1176 EFIPVKE
-1186 PTGITNIGVSE
+1186 GQITNGIQDVMDDMNTENVEYFTVAGV
-1197 KGENINTQYYTVSGV
+1197 
-1212 QTNGKTKGV
+1212 KTDAKAPGV
-1221 YIQKSTDN
+1221 YLKKYTTRS
-1229 TGKVIIKKVIKR
+1229 GKVVTKKYSK

>member
-1 MKKNR
+1 MKRFR
-6 LLVVF
+6 LLLMFV
-11 AALLNVLGMWAD
+11 ALLNALGIWAEE
-23 GANLKL
+23 ANLKL

-37 GGNVKEVISGGN
+37 GNAVPEAVSGGTLK
-49 IVGTLMNNAKVET
+49 GTLQNNAKVEK

-71 GSENGYF
+71 GSANGYF
-78 DMGEGTGKVL
+78 DMGAGAGKVI
-88 AGCSD
+88 AGCTN
-93 FSISMYYY
+93 FTISMYYY
-101 VNATQDITGLG
+101 VNANQDISGLG
-112 NFLFTFSNN
+112 NFLFTFS
-121 PACTQTE
+121 TQETCSSDA
-128 GCYYFYTLNTQRVG
+128 GCYYFYALNSQRFAA
-142 SSAAGYGSE
+142 SQAGYGSE
-151 KSVNATQVS
+151 SSVNANVVS
-160 PKGNWVNVVYVQKG
+160 AKGRWVSVVYVLDG
-174 TEGTLYVNGQKK
+174 SNGTLYVDGQKMLTAPMPK
-186 ASATSNKISEIF
+186 GNETFSN
-198 GTEAPKYNWIGRSP
+198 TAPVYNWIGRSP
-212 FDNDVYLKNTK
+212 FAGDAYLANTK

-228 IYDGALTGSEVT
+228 IYDKALTGGEVT
-240 QLALA
+240 RLALT

-258 GNLTTLNTTLKEA
+258 GDLTKLNTTLEEA
-271 STLIN
+271 STIIK
-276 GDISIYTA
+276 GDISIYTV
-284 DAVAMLSDTYELIKA
+284 DAVAILSDTYEFIKA
-299 KSEKETLSQFVIDE
+299 KSEKETLSQFMIDE
-313 YVADLK
+313 YVEVLK
-319 AAIQNV
+319 TTIQNV
-325 KATQGMIFTDTEL
+325 KATEGLVFTDTEL

-344 SRGFRHPG
+344 NRGFRHPG

-399 IRGGSS
+399 IRGGGS

-455 SNFALAGGLYGYE
+455 SNFVLAGGLYGYE
-468 FAQAAELMRDYEG
+468 FAQAAELMRDYGG

-518 DATHGGQRPGHYW
+518 DASHGGQRPGHYW

-545 GILCN
+545 GILCD

-672 RDDLPWVNYH
+672 REDLPWANYH

-694 VQGGPNGGSR
+694 VQEGPNGGSR
-704 GEMRPYWARVIGHYE
+704 GEIRPYWARVIGHYE

-826 NWSWNTGE
+826 KWNWNTGE

-847 IYRATYTN
+847 IYRAIYTN

-866 IAVNADCTPTTISSS
+866 IAVNADCTPTTVSSS
-881 IYCNDTWVGAT
+881 IYSNDTWVGTT
-892 EAVVPCGSN
+892 EATVPCGSN

-965 LNNRLVSDSLDL
+965 LNNRLVTDSLSL
-977 IVNQGDAL
+977 TANSNDAL
-985 VLYANAPENIV
+985 VLYAKVPSTIV
-996 NVKYTWSNGTEGKYL
+996 NAKYEWSNGCTSKYL
-1011 DLTEGLTSGDY
+1011 DLGEGLESGDY
-1022 TLYIT
+1022 TLRVT
-1027 GENFDQKLTYHVM
+1027 GEGFDESMTFHVL
-1040 VMNENYVVLEAGK
+1040 VIDEKFVNLSAGN
-1053 YAIYDVENDAYL
+1053 YAIHDWENDTYL
-1065 TYKNQGETMPSF
+1065 TYEEGMTMPKFES
-1077 TPLVKEDGHYDASQV
+1077 LKGEIDKYDNTQV
-1092 WIAEVKGATTKTPKY
+1092 WKVEPKVSSAYVKY
-1107 NFSCLIGG
+1107 NFISLVGG
-1115 NTPYLNATKMA
+1115 STPYLNATKMQA
-1126 KKAYFPYYIRG
+1126 KAYQPFYIRG
-1137 LIGSDHVAVRT
+1137 LIGSNHVAIRT
-1148 LTKEEYWKANENGVL
+1148 LKKEEYWKVSEQGEL
-1163 ETKGTAGLTQFPF
+1163 DTKGQSGLSVFPF
-1176 VFIPVKDEEL
+1176 EFIPVKE
-1186 PTGITNIGVSE
+1186 GQITNGIQDVMDDMNTENVEYFTVAGV
-1197 KGENINTQYYTVSGV
+1197 
-1212 QTNGKTKGV
+1212 KTDAKAPGV
-1221 YIQKSTDN
+1221 YLKKYTTRS
-1229 TGKVIIKKVIKR
+1229 GKVVTKKYSK

>member
-1 MKKNR
+1 MKRFR
-6 LLVVF
+6 LLLMFV
-11 AALLNVLGMWAD
+11 ALLNALGIWAEE
-23 GANLKL
+23 ANLKL

-37 GGNVKEVISGGN
+37 GNAVPEAVSGGTLK
-49 IVGTLMNNAKVET
+49 GTLQNNAKVEK

-71 GSENGYF
+71 GSANGYF
-78 DMGEGTGKVL
+78 DMGAGAGKVM
-88 AGCSD
+88 AGCTN
-93 FSISMYYY
+93 FTISMYYY
-101 VNATQDITGLG
+101 VNANQNISGLG
-112 NFLFTFSNN
+112 NFLFTFS
-121 PACTQTE
+121 TQETCSSDA
-128 GCYYFYTLNTQRVG
+128 GCYYFYALNSQRFAA
-142 SSAAGYGSE
+142 SQAGYGSE
-151 KSVNATQVS
+151 SSVNANVVS
-160 PKGNWVNVVYVQKG
+160 AKGRWVSVVYVLDG
-174 TEGTLYVNGQKK
+174 SNGTLYVDGQKMLTAPMPK
-186 ASATSNKISEIF
+186 GNETFSN
-198 GTEAPKYNWIGRSP
+198 TAPVYNWIGRSP
-212 FDNDVYLKNTK
+212 FAGDAYLANTK

-228 IYDGALTGSEVT
+228 IYDKALTGGEVT
-240 QLALA
+240 RLALT

-258 GNLTTLNTTLKEA
+258 GDLTKLNTTLEEA
-271 STLIN
+271 STIIK

-284 DAVAMLSDTYELIKA
+284 DAVTILSDTYEFIKA
-299 KSEKETLSQFVIDE
+299 KSEKETLSQFMIDE
-313 YVADLK
+313 YVEVLK
-319 AAIQNV
+319 TTIQNV
-325 KATQGMIFTDTEL
+325 KATEGLVFTDTEL

-344 SRGFRHPG
+344 NRGFRHPG

-399 IRGGSS
+399 IRGGGS

-518 DATHGGQRPGHYW
+518 DASHGGQRPGHYW

-545 GILCN
+545 GILCD

-672 RDDLPWVNYH
+672 REDLPWANYH

-694 VQGGPNGGSR
+694 VQEGPNGGSR
-704 GEMRPYWARVIGHYE
+704 GEIRPYWARVIGHYE

-826 NWSWNTGE
+826 KWNWNTGE
-834 TTKDITV
+834 TTKDITI

-847 IYRATYTN
+847 IYRAIYTN

-866 IAVNADCTPTTISSS
+866 IAVNADCTPTTVSSS
-881 IYCNDTWVGAT
+881 IYSNDIWVGTT
-892 EAVVPCGSN
+892 EATVPCGSN

-965 LNNRLVSDSLDL
+965 LNNRLVTDSLSL
-977 IVNQGDAL
+977 TANSNDAL
-985 VLYANAPENIV
+985 VLYAKVPSTIV
-996 NVKYTWSNGTEGKYL
+996 NAKYEWSNGCTSKYL
-1011 DLTEGLTSGDY
+1011 DLGEGLESGDY
-1022 TLYIT
+1022 TLRVT
-1027 GENFDQKLTYHVM
+1027 GEGFDESMTFHVL
-1040 VMNENYVVLEAGK
+1040 VIDEKFVNLSAGN
-1053 YAIYDVENDAYL
+1053 YAIHDWENDTYL
-1065 TYKNQGETMPSF
+1065 TYEEGMTMPKFES
-1077 TPLVKEDGHYDASQV
+1077 LKGEIDKYDNTQV
-1092 WIAEVKGATTKTPKY
+1092 WKVEPKVSSAYVKY
-1107 NFSCLIGG
+1107 NFISLVGG
-1115 NTPYLNATKMA
+1115 STPYLNATKMQA
-1126 KKAYFPYYIRG
+1126 KAYQPFYIRG
-1137 LIGSDHVAVRT
+1137 LIGSNHVAIRT
-1148 LTKEEYWKANENGVL
+1148 LKKEEYWKVNEQGELN
-1163 ETKGTAGLTQFPF
+1163 TKGQSGLSVFPF
-1176 VFIPVKDEEL
+1176 EFIPVKE
-1186 PTGITNIGVSE
+1186 GQITNGIQDVMDDMNAENVEYFTVAGV
-1197 KGENINTQYYTVSGV
+1197 
-1212 QTNGKTKGV
+1212 KTDAKAPGV
-1221 YIQKSTDN
+1221 YLKKYTTRS
-1229 TGKVIIKKVIKR
+1229 GKVVTKKYSK

>member
-1 MKKNR
+1 MKRFR
-6 LLVVF
+6 LLLMFV
-11 AALLNVLGMWAD
+11 ALLNALGIWAEE
-23 GANLKL
+23 ANLKL

-37 GGNVKEVISGGN
+37 GNAVPEAVSGGTLK
-49 IVGTLMNNAKVET
+49 GTLQNNAKVEK

-71 GSENGYF
+71 GSANGYF
-78 DMGEGTGKVL
+78 DMGAGAGKVM
-88 AGCSD
+88 AGCTN
-93 FSISMYYY
+93 FTISMYYY
-101 VNATQDITGLG
+101 VNANQNISGLG
-112 NFLFTFSNN
+112 NFLFTFS
-121 PACTQTE
+121 TQETCSSDA
-128 GCYYFYTLNTQRVG
+128 GCYYFYALNTQRFAA
-142 SSAAGYGSE
+142 SQAGYGSE
-151 KSVNATQVS
+151 SSVNANVVS
-160 PKGNWVNVVYVQKG
+160 AKGRWVSVVYVLDG
-174 TEGTLYVNGQKK
+174 SNGTLYVDGQKMLTAPMPK
-186 ASATSNKISEIF
+186 GNETFSN
-198 GTEAPKYNWIGRSP
+198 TAPVYNWIGRSP
-212 FDNDVYLKNTK
+212 FAGDAYLANTK

-228 IYDGALTGSEVT
+228 IYDKALTGGEVT
-240 QLALA
+240 RLALT

-258 GNLTTLNTTLKEA
+258 GDLTKLNTTLEEA
-271 STLIN
+271 STIIK

-284 DAVAMLSDTYELIKA
+284 DAVAILSDTYEFIKA
-299 KSEKETLSQFVIDE
+299 KSEKETLSQFMIDE
-313 YVADLK
+313 YVEVLK
-319 AAIQNV
+319 TTIQNV
-325 KATQGMIFTDTEL
+325 KATEGLVFTDTEL

-344 SRGFRHPG
+344 NRGFRHPG

-399 IRGGSS
+399 IRGGGS

-518 DATHGGQRPGHYW
+518 DASHGGQRPGHYW

-545 GILCN
+545 GILCD

-672 RDDLPWVNYH
+672 REDLPWANYH

-694 VQGGPNGGSR
+694 VQEGPNGGSR
-704 GEMRPYWARVIGHYE
+704 GEIRPYWARVIGHYE

-826 NWSWNTGE
+826 KWNWNTGE

-847 IYRATYTN
+847 IYRAIYTN

-866 IAVNADCTPTTISSS
+866 IAVNADCTPTTVSSS
-881 IYCNDTWVGAT
+881 IYSNDTWVGTT
-892 EAVVPCGSN
+892 EATVPCGSN

-965 LNNRLVSDSLDL
+965 LNNRLVTDSLSL
-977 IVNQGDAL
+977 MANSNDAL
-985 VLYANAPENIV
+985 VLYAKVPSTIV
-996 NVKYTWSNGTEGKYL
+996 NAKYEWSNGCTSKYL
-1011 DLTEGLTSGDY
+1011 DLGEGLESGDY
-1022 TLYIT
+1022 TLRVT
-1027 GENFDQKLTYHVM
+1027 GEGFDESMTFHVL
-1040 VMNENYVVLEAGK
+1040 VIDEKFVNLSAGN
-1053 YAIYDVENDAYL
+1053 YAIHDWENDTYL
-1065 TYKNQGETMPSF
+1065 TYEEGMTMPKFES
-1077 TPLVKEDGHYDASQV
+1077 LKGEIDKYDNTQV
-1092 WIAEVKGATTKTPKY
+1092 WKVEPKVSSAYVKY
-1107 NFSCLIGG
+1107 NFISLVGG
-1115 NTPYLNATKMA
+1115 STPYLNATKMQA
-1126 KKAYFPYYIRG
+1126 KAYQPFYIRG
-1137 LIGSDHVAVRT
+1137 LIGSNHVAIRT
-1148 LTKEEYWKANENGVL
+1148 LKKEEYWKVNEQGELN
-1163 ETKGTAGLTQFPF
+1163 TKGQSGLSVFPF
-1176 VFIPVKDEEL
+1176 EFIPVKE
-1186 PTGITNIGVSE
+1186 GQITNGIQDVMDDMNTENVEYFTVAGV
-1197 KGENINTQYYTVSGV
+1197 
-1212 QTNGKTKGV
+1212 KTDAKAPGV
-1221 YIQKSTDN
+1221 YLKKYTTRS
-1229 TGKVIIKKVIKR
+1229 GKVVTKKYSK

>member
-1 MKKNR
+1 MKRFR
-6 LLVVF
+6 LLLMFV
-11 AALLNVLGMWAD
+11 ALLNALGIWAEE
-23 GANLKL
+23 ANLKL

-37 GGNVKEVISGGN
+37 GNAVPEAVSGGTLK
-49 IVGTLMNNAKVET
+49 GTLQNNAKVEK

-71 GSENGYF
+71 GSANGYF
-78 DMGEGTGKVL
+78 DMGAGAGKVM
-88 AGCSD
+88 AGCTN
-93 FSISMYYY
+93 FTISMYYY
-101 VNATQDITGLG
+101 VNANQNIFGLG
-112 NFLFTFSNN
+112 NFLFTFS
-121 PACTQTE
+121 TQETCSSDA
-128 GCYYFYTLNTQRVG
+128 GCYYFYALNSQRFAA
-142 SSAAGYGSE
+142 SQAGYGSE
-151 KSVNATQVS
+151 SSVNANVVS
-160 PKGNWVNVVYVQKG
+160 AKGRWVSVVYVLDG
-174 TEGTLYVNGQKK
+174 SNGTLYVDGQKMLT
-186 ASATSNKISEIF
+186 APMPQGNETFSNTS
-198 GTEAPKYNWIGRSP
+198 PVYNWIGRSP
-212 FDNDVYLKNTK
+212 FAGDAYLANTK

-228 IYDGALTGSEVT
+228 IYDKALTGGEVT
-240 QLALA
+240 RLALT

-258 GNLTTLNTTLKEA
+258 GDLTKLNTTLEEA
-271 STLIN
+271 STIIK

-284 DAVAMLSDTYELIKA
+284 DAVAILSDTYEFIKA
-299 KSEKETLSQFVIDE
+299 KSEKETLSQFMIDE
-313 YVADLK
+313 YVEVLK
-319 AAIQNV
+319 TTIQNV
-325 KATQGMIFTDTEL
+325 KATEGLVFTDTEL

-344 SRGFRHPG
+344 NRGFRHPG

-399 IRGGSS
+399 IRGGGS

-518 DATHGGQRPGHYW
+518 DASHGGQRPGHYW

-545 GILCN
+545 GILCD

-672 RDDLPWVNYH
+672 REDLPWANYH

-694 VQGGPNGGSR
+694 VQEGPNGGSR
-704 GEMRPYWARVIGHYE
+704 GEIRPYWARVIGHYE

-826 NWSWNTGE
+826 KWNWNTGE

-847 IYRATYTN
+847 IYRAIYTN

-866 IAVNADCTPTTISSS
+866 IAVNADCTPTTVSSS
-881 IYCNDTWVGAT
+881 IYSNDIWVGTT
-892 EAVVPCGSN
+892 EANVPCGSN

-965 LNNRLVSDSLDL
+965 LNNRLVTDSLSL
-977 IVNQGDAL
+977 TANSNDAL
-985 VLYANAPENIV
+985 VLYAKVPSTIV
-996 NVKYTWSNGTEGKYL
+996 NAKYEWSNGCTSKYL
-1011 DLTEGLTSGDY
+1011 DLGEGLKSGDY
-1022 TLYIT
+1022 TLRVI
-1027 GENFDQKLTYHVM
+1027 GEGFDESMTFHVL
-1040 VMNENYVVLEAGK
+1040 VIDEKFVNLSAGN
-1053 YAIYDVENDAYL
+1053 YAIHDWENDTYL
-1065 TYKNQGETMPSF
+1065 TYEEGMTIPKFKSLKGEID
-1077 TPLVKEDGHYDASQV
+1077 KYDNTQV
-1092 WIAEVKGATTKTPKY
+1092 WKVEPKVSSAYVKY
-1107 NFSCLIGG
+1107 NFISLVGG
-1115 NTPYLNATKMA
+1115 STPYLNATKMQA
-1126 KKAYFPYYIRG
+1126 KAYQPFYIRG
-1137 LIGSDHVAVRT
+1137 LIGSNHVAIRT
-1148 LTKEEYWKANENGVL
+1148 LKKEEYWKVNEQGELN
-1163 ETKGTAGLTQFPF
+1163 TKGQSGLSVFPF
-1176 VFIPVKDEEL
+1176 EFIPVKE
-1186 PTGITNIGVSE
+1186 GQITNGIQDVMDDMNAENVEYFTVAGV
-1197 KGENINTQYYTVSGV
+1197 
-1212 QTNGKTKGV
+1212 KTDAKAPGV
-1221 YIQKSTDN
+1221 YLKKYTTRS
-1229 TGKVIIKKVIKR
+1229 GKVVTKKYSK

>member
-1 MKKNR
+1 MKRFR
-6 LLVVF
+6 LLLMFV
-11 AALLNVLGMWAD
+11 ALLNALGIWAEE
-23 GANLKL
+23 ANLKL

-37 GGNVKEVISGGN
+37 GNAVPEAVSGGTLK
-49 IVGTLMNNAKVET
+49 GTLQNNAKVEK

-71 GSENGYF
+71 GSANGYF
-78 DMGEGTGKVL
+78 DMGAGAGKVI
-88 AGCSD
+88 AGCTN
-93 FSISMYYY
+93 FTISMYYY
-101 VNATQDITGLG
+101 VNANQDISGLG
-112 NFLFTFSNN
+112 NFLFTFS
-121 PACTQTE
+121 TQETCSSDA
-128 GCYYFYTLNTQRVG
+128 GCYYFYALNTQRFAA
-142 SSAAGYGSE
+142 SQAGYGSE
-151 KSVNATQVS
+151 SSVNANVVS
-160 PKGNWVNVVYVQKG
+160 AKGRWVSVVYVLDG
-174 TEGTLYVNGQKK
+174 NNGTLYVDGQKMLTAPMPK
-186 ASATSNKISEIF
+186 GNETFSN
-198 GTEAPKYNWIGRSP
+198 TAPVYNWIGRSP
-212 FDNDVYLKNTK
+212 FAGDAYLANTM

-228 IYDGALTGSEVT
+228 IYDKALTGGEVT
-240 QLALA
+240 RLALT
-245 ADDYDNEFRHGTQ
+245 ADDYDKEFRHGTQ
-258 GNLTTLNTTLKEA
+258 GDLTKLNTTLEEA
-271 STLIN
+271 STIIK

-284 DAVAMLSDTYELIKA
+284 DAVAILSNTYEFIKA
-299 KSEKETLSQFVIDE
+299 KSEKETLSQFMIDE
-313 YVADLK
+313 YVEVLK
-319 AAIQNV
+319 TTIQNV
-325 KATQGMIFTDTEL
+325 KATEGLVFTDTEL

-344 SRGFRHPG
+344 NRGFRHPG

-399 IRGGSS
+399 IRGGGS

-518 DATHGGQRPGHYW
+518 DASHGGQRPGHYW

-545 GILCN
+545 GILCD

-672 RDDLPWVNYH
+672 REDLPWANYH

-694 VQGGPNGGSR
+694 VQEGPNGGSR
-704 GEMRPYWARVIGHYE
+704 GEIRPYWARVIGHYE

-826 NWSWNTGE
+826 KWNWNTGE

-847 IYRATYTN
+847 IYRAIYTN

-866 IAVNADCTPTTISSS
+866 IAVNADCTPTTVSSS
-881 IYCNDTWVGAT
+881 IYCNDTWVGTT
-892 EAVVPCGSN
+892 EATVPCGSN
-901 VTLNVAGASGWGDG
+901 VTLNIAGASGWGDG

-965 LNNRLVSDSLDL
+965 LNNRLVTDSLSL
-977 IVNQGDAL
+977 TANSNDAL
-985 VLYANAPENIV
+985 VLYAKVPSTIV
-996 NVKYTWSNGTEGKYL
+996 NAKYEWSNGCTSKYL
-1011 DLTEGLTSGDY
+1011 DLGEGLESGDY
-1022 TLYIT
+1022 TLRVT
-1027 GENFDQKLTYHVM
+1027 GEGFDESMTFHVM
-1040 VMNENYVVLEAGK
+1040 VIDEKFVNLSAGN
-1053 YAIYDVENDAYL
+1053 YAIHDWENDTYL
-1065 TYKNQGETMPSF
+1065 TYEEGMTMPKFES
-1077 TPLVKEDGHYDASQV
+1077 LKGEIDKYDNTQV
-1092 WIAEVKGATTKTPKY
+1092 WKVEPKVSSAYVKY
-1107 NFSCLIGG
+1107 NFISLVGG
-1115 NTPYLNATKMA
+1115 SSPYLNATKMQA
-1126 KKAYFPYYIRG
+1126 KAYLPFYIRG
-1137 LIGSDHVAVRT
+1137 LIGSNHVAIRT
-1148 LTKEEYWKANENGVL
+1148 LKKEEYWKVNEQGELN
-1163 ETKGTAGLTQFPF
+1163 TKGQSGLSVFPF
-1176 VFIPVKDEEL
+1176 EFIPVKE
-1186 PTGITNIGVSE
+1186 GQITNGIQDVMDDMNAENVEYFTVAGV
-1197 KGENINTQYYTVSGV
+1197 
-1212 QTNGKTKGV
+1212 KTDAKAPGV
-1221 YIQKSTDN
+1221 YLKKYTTRS
-1229 TGKVIIKKVIKR
+1229 GKVVTKKYSK

>member
-1 MKKNR
+1 MKRFR
-6 LLVVF
+6 LLLMFV
-11 AALLNVLGMWAD
+11 ALLNALGIWAEE
-23 GANLKL
+23 ANLKL
-29 HFNFENAT
+29 HFNFENVT
-37 GGNVKEVISGGN
+37 GNAVPEAVSGGTLK
-49 IVGTLMNNAKVET
+49 GTLQNNAKVEK

-71 GSENGYF
+71 GSANGYF
-78 DMGEGTGKVL
+78 DMGAGAGKAM
-88 AGCSD
+88 AGCTN
-93 FSISMYYY
+93 FTISMYYY
-101 VNATQDITGLG
+101 VNANQNISGLG
-112 NFLFTFSNN
+112 NFLFTFS
-121 PACTQTE
+121 TQETCSSSA
-128 GCYYFYTLNTQRVG
+128 GCYYFYALNTQRFAA
-142 SSAAGYGSE
+142 SQAGYGSE
-151 KSVNATQVS
+151 SSVNANVVS
-160 PKGNWVNVVYVQKG
+160 AKGRWVSVVYVLDG
-174 TEGTLYVNGQKK
+174 NNGTLYVDGQKML
-186 ASATSNKISEIF
+186 T
-198 GTEAPKYNWIGRSP
+198 APMPKGNETFSDTAPVYNWIGRSP
-212 FDNDVYLKNTK
+212 FAGDAYLANTK

-228 IYDGALTGSEVT
+228 IYDKALTGGEVT
-240 QLALA
+240 RLALT

-258 GNLTTLNTTLKEA
+258 GDLTKLNTTLEEA
-271 STLIN
+271 STIIK

-284 DAVAMLSDTYELIKA
+284 DAVAILSDTYEFIKA
-299 KSEKETLSQFVIDE
+299 KSEKETLSQFMIDE
-313 YVADLK
+313 YVEVLK
-319 AAIQNV
+319 TTIQNV
-325 KATQGMIFTDTEL
+325 KATEGLVFTDTEL

-344 SRGFRHPG
+344 NRGFRHPG

-399 IRGGSS
+399 IRGGGS

-518 DATHGGQRPGHYW
+518 DASHGGQRPGHYW

-545 GILCN
+545 GILCD

-672 RDDLPWVNYH
+672 REDLPWANYH

-694 VQGGPNGGSR
+694 VQEGPNGGSR
-704 GEMRPYWARVIGHYE
+704 GEIRPYWARVIGHYE

-826 NWSWNTGE
+826 KWNWNTGE

-847 IYRATYTN
+847 IYRAIYTN

-866 IAVNADCTPTTISSS
+866 IAVNADCTPTTVSSS
-881 IYCNDTWVGAT
+881 IYSNDIWVGTT
-892 EAVVPCGSN
+892 EATVPCGSN

-965 LNNRLVSDSLDL
+965 LNNRLVTDSLSL
-977 IVNQGDAL
+977 TANSNDAL
-985 VLYANAPENIV
+985 VLYAKVPSTIV
-996 NVKYTWSNGTEGKYL
+996 NAKYEWGNGCTSKYL
-1011 DLTEGLTSGDY
+1011 DLGEGLKSGDY
-1022 TLYIT
+1022 TLRVT
-1027 GENFDQKLTYHVM
+1027 GEGFDESMTFHVL
-1040 VMNENYVVLEAGK
+1040 VIDEKFVNLSAGN
-1053 YAIYDVENDAYL
+1053 YAIHDWENDTYL
-1065 TYKNQGETMPSF
+1065 TYEEGMTMPKFES
-1077 TPLVKEDGHYDASQV
+1077 LKGEIDKYDNTQV
-1092 WIAEVKGATTKTPKY
+1092 WKVEPKVSSAYVKY
-1107 NFSCLIGG
+1107 NFISLLGG
-1115 NTPYLNATKMA
+1115 STSYLNATKMQA
-1126 KKAYFPYYIRG
+1126 KAYQPFYIRG
-1137 LIGSDHVAVRT
+1137 LIGSNHVAIRT
-1148 LTKEEYWKANENGVL
+1148 LKKEEYWKVSEQGELN
-1163 ETKGTAGLTQFPF
+1163 TKGQSGLSVFPF
-1176 VFIPVKDEEL
+1176 EFIPVKD
-1186 PTGITNIGVSE
+1186 GQITNDIQDVMDDMNTENVEYFTVAGV
-1197 KGENINTQYYTVSGV
+1197 
-1212 QTNGKTKGV
+1212 KTDAKAPGV
-1221 YIQKSTDN
+1221 YLKKYTTRS
-1229 TGKVIIKKVIKR
+1229 GKVVTKKYSK

>member
-1 MKKNR
+1 MKRFR
-6 LLVVF
+6 LLLMFV
-11 AALLNVLGMWAD
+11 ALLNALGIWAEE
-23 GANLKL
+23 ANLKL

-37 GGNVKEVISGGN
+37 GNAVPEAVSGGTLK
-49 IVGTLMNNAKVET
+49 GTLQNNAKVEK

-71 GSENGYF
+71 GSANGYF
-78 DMGEGTGKVL
+78 DMGAGAGKVI
-88 AGCSD
+88 AGCTN
-93 FSISMYYY
+93 FTISMYYY
-101 VNATQDITGLG
+101 INANQDISGLG
-112 NFLFTFSNN
+112 NFLFTFS
-121 PACTQTE
+121 TQETCSSDA
-128 GCYYFYTLNTQRVG
+128 GCYYFYALNTQRFAA
-142 SSAAGYGSE
+142 SQAGYGSE
-151 KSVNATQVS
+151 SSVNANVVS
-160 PKGNWVNVVYVQKG
+160 AKGRWVSVVYVLDG
-174 TEGTLYVNGQKK
+174 NNGTLYVDGQKMLTAPMPK
-186 ASATSNKISEIF
+186 GNETFSN
-198 GTEAPKYNWIGRSP
+198 TAPVYNWIGRSP
-212 FDNDVYLKNTK
+212 FAGDAYLANTK

-228 IYDGALTGSEVT
+228 IYDKALTGGEVT
-240 QLALA
+240 RLALT

-258 GNLTTLNTTLKEA
+258 GNLTKLNTTLEEA
-271 STLIN
+271 STIIK

-284 DAVAMLSDTYELIKA
+284 DAVAILSNTYEFIKA
-299 KSEKETLSQFVIDE
+299 KSEKETLSQFMIDE
-313 YVADLK
+313 YVEVLK
-319 AAIQNV
+319 TTIQNV
-325 KATQGMIFTDTEL
+325 KATEGLVFTDTEL

-344 SRGFRHPG
+344 NRGFRHPG

-399 IRGGSS
+399 IRGGGS

-518 DATHGGQRPGHYW
+518 DASHGGQRPGHYW

-545 GILCN
+545 GILCD

-672 RDDLPWVNYH
+672 REDLPWANYH

-694 VQGGPNGGSR
+694 VQEGPNGGSR
-704 GEMRPYWARVIGHYE
+704 GEIRPYWARVIGHYE

-826 NWSWNTGE
+826 KWNWNTGE

-847 IYRATYTN
+847 IYRAIYTN

-866 IAVNADCTPTTISSS
+866 IAVNADCTPTTVSSS
-881 IYCNDTWVGAT
+881 IYCNDTWVGTT
-892 EAVVPCGSN
+892 EATVPCGSN
-901 VTLNVAGASGWGDG
+901 VTLNIAGASGWGDG

-965 LNNRLVSDSLDL
+965 LNNRLVTDSLSL
-977 IVNQGDAL
+977 TANSNDAL
-985 VLYANAPENIV
+985 VLYAKVPSTIV
-996 NVKYTWSNGTEGKYL
+996 NAKYEWSNGCTSKYL
-1011 DLTEGLTSGDY
+1011 DLGEGLESGDY
-1022 TLYIT
+1022 TLRVT
-1027 GENFDQKLTYHVM
+1027 GEGFDESMTFHVM
-1040 VMNENYVVLEAGK
+1040 VIDEKFVNLSAGN
-1053 YAIYDVENDAYL
+1053 YAIHDWENDTYL
-1065 TYKNQGETMPSF
+1065 TYEEGMTMPKFES
-1077 TPLVKEDGHYDASQV
+1077 LKGEIDKYDNTQV
-1092 WIAEVKGATTKTPKY
+1092 WKVEPKVSSAYVKY
-1107 NFSCLIGG
+1107 NFISLVGG
-1115 NTPYLNATKMA
+1115 SSPYLNATKMQA
-1126 KKAYFPYYIRG
+1126 KAYLPFYIRG
-1137 LIGSDHVAVRT
+1137 LIGSNHVAIRT
-1148 LTKEEYWKANENGVL
+1148 LKKEEYWKVNEQGELN
-1163 ETKGTAGLTQFPF
+1163 TKGQSGLSVFPF
-1176 VFIPVKDEEL
+1176 EFIPVKE
-1186 PTGITNIGVSE
+1186 GQITNGIQDVMDDMNAENVEYFTVAGV
-1197 KGENINTQYYTVSGV
+1197 
-1212 QTNGKTKGV
+1212 KTDAKAPGV
-1221 YIQKSTDN
+1221 YLKKYTTRS
-1229 TGKVIIKKVIKR
+1229 GKVVTKKYSK

>member
-1 MKKNR
+1 MKRFR
-6 LLVVF
+6 LLLMFV
-11 AALLNVLGMWAD
+11 ALLNALGIWAEE
-23 GANLKL
+23 ANLKL

-37 GGNVKEVISGGN
+37 GNAVPEAVSGGTLK
-49 IVGTLMNNAKVET
+49 GTLQNNAKVEK

-71 GSENGYF
+71 GSANGYF
-78 DMGEGTGKVL
+78 DMGAGAGKVI
-88 AGCSD
+88 AGCTN
-93 FSISMYYY
+93 FTISMYYY
-101 VNATQDITGLG
+101 VNANQDISGLG
-112 NFLFTFSNN
+112 NFLFTFS
-121 PACTQTE
+121 TQETCSSDA
-128 GCYYFYTLNTQRVG
+128 GCYYFYALNTQRFAA
-142 SSAAGYGSE
+142 SQAGYGSE
-151 KSVNATQVS
+151 SSVNANVFSAKGRWVS
-160 PKGNWVNVVYVQKG
+160 VVYVLDG
-174 TEGTLYVNGQKK
+174 SNGTLYVDGQKMLTAPMPK
-186 ASATSNKISEIF
+186 GNETFSN
-198 GTEAPKYNWIGRSP
+198 TAPVYNWIGRSP
-212 FDNDVYLKNTK
+212 FAGDAYLANTK

-228 IYDGALTGSEVT
+228 IYDKALTGGEVT
-240 QLALA
+240 RLALT

-258 GNLTTLNTTLKEA
+258 GDLTKLNTTLEEA
-271 STLIN
+271 STIIK

-284 DAVAMLSDTYELIKA
+284 DAVAILSDTYEFIKA
-299 KSEKETLSQFVIDE
+299 KSEKETLSQFMIDE
-313 YVADLK
+313 YVEVLK
-319 AAIQNV
+319 TTIQNV
-325 KATQGMIFTDTEL
+325 KATEGLVFTDTEL

-344 SRGFRHPG
+344 NRGFRHPG

-384 EFAQPTCATWPVETI
+384 EFAQPTCATWPVENI
-399 IRGGSS
+399 IRGGGS

-518 DATHGGQRPGHYW
+518 DASHGGQRPGHYW

-545 GILCN
+545 GILCD

-672 RDDLPWVNYH
+672 REDLPWANYH

-694 VQGGPNGGSR
+694 VQEGPNGGSR
-704 GEMRPYWARVIGHYE
+704 GEIRPYWARVIGHYE

-775 TPKMEY
+775 TPRMEY

-826 NWSWNTGE
+826 KWNWNTGE
-834 TTKDITV
+834 TTKDITI

-847 IYRATYTN
+847 IYRAIYTN

-866 IAVNADCTPTTISSS
+866 IAVNADCTPTTVSSS
-881 IYCNDTWVGAT
+881 IYSNDIWVGTT
-892 EAVVPCGSN
+892 EATVPCGSN

-965 LNNRLVSDSLDL
+965 LNNRLVTDSLSL
-977 IVNQGDAL
+977 TANSNDAL
-985 VLYANAPENIV
+985 VLYAKVPSTIV
-996 NVKYTWSNGTEGKYL
+996 NAKYEWSNGCTSKYL
-1011 DLTEGLTSGDY
+1011 DLGEGLESGDY
-1022 TLYIT
+1022 TLRVT
-1027 GENFDQKLTYHVM
+1027 GEGFDESMTFHVL
-1040 VMNENYVVLEAGK
+1040 VIDEKFVNLSAGN
-1053 YAIYDVENDAYL
+1053 YAIHDWENDTYL
-1065 TYKNQGETMPSF
+1065 TYEEGMTMPKFES
-1077 TPLVKEDGHYDASQV
+1077 LKGEIDKYDNTQV
-1092 WIAEVKGATTKTPKY
+1092 WKVEPKVSSAYVKY
-1107 NFSCLIGG
+1107 NFISLVGG
-1115 NTPYLNATKMA
+1115 STPYLNATKMQA
-1126 KKAYFPYYIRG
+1126 KAYQPFYIRG
-1137 LIGSDHVAVRT
+1137 LIGSNHVAIRT
-1148 LTKEEYWKANENGVL
+1148 LKKEEYWKVNEQGELN
-1163 ETKGTAGLTQFPF
+1163 TKGQSGLSVFPF
-1176 VFIPVKDEEL
+1176 EFIPVKE
-1186 PTGITNIGVSE
+1186 GQITNGIQDVMDDMNAENVEYFTVAGV
-1197 KGENINTQYYTVSGV
+1197 
-1212 QTNGKTKGV
+1212 KTDAKAPGV
-1221 YIQKSTDN
+1221 YLKKYTTRS
-1229 TGKVIIKKVIKR
+1229 GKVVTKKYSK

>member
-1 MKKNR
+1 MKRFR
-6 LLVVF
+6 LLLMFV
-11 AALLNVLGMWAD
+11 ALFNALGIWAEE
-23 GANLKL
+23 ANLKL

-37 GGNVKEVISGGN
+37 GNAVPEAVSGGTLK
-49 IVGTLMNNAKVET
+49 GTLRNNAKVEK

-71 GSENGYF
+71 GSANGYF
-78 DMGEGTGKVL
+78 DMGAGAGKVI
-88 AGCSD
+88 AGCTN
-93 FSISMYYY
+93 FTISMYYY
-101 VNATQDITGLG
+101 VNANQDISGLG
-112 NFLFTFSNN
+112 NFLFTFS
-121 PACTQTE
+121 TQETCSSDA
-128 GCYYFYTLNTQRVG
+128 GCYYFYALNTQRFAA
-142 SSAAGYGSE
+142 SQAGYGSE
-151 KSVNATQVS
+151 SSVNANVVS
-160 PKGNWVNVVYVQKG
+160 AKGRWVSVVYVLDG
-174 TEGTLYVNGQKK
+174 SNGTLYVDGQKMLTAPMPK
-186 ASATSNKISEIF
+186 GNETFSN
-198 GTEAPKYNWIGRSP
+198 TAPVYNWIGRSP
-212 FDNDVYLKNTK
+212 FAGDAYLANTK

-228 IYDGALTGSEVT
+228 IYDKALTGGEVT
-240 QLALA
+240 RLALT

-258 GNLTTLNTTLKEA
+258 GDLTKLNTTLEEA
-271 STLIN
+271 STIIK

-284 DAVAMLSDTYELIKA
+284 DAVAILSDTYEFIKA
-299 KSEKETLSQFVIDE
+299 KSEKETLSQFMIDE
-313 YVADLK
+313 YVEVLK
-319 AAIQNV
+319 TTIQNV
-325 KATQGMIFTDTEL
+325 KATEGLVFTDTEL

-344 SRGFRHPG
+344 NRGFRHPG

-399 IRGGSS
+399 IRGGGS

-445 ANTCKGIGGD
+445 ANICKGIGGD

-518 DATHGGQRPGHYW
+518 DASHGGQRPGHYW

-545 GILCN
+545 GILCD

-672 RDDLPWVNYH
+672 REDLPWANYH

-694 VQGGPNGGSR
+694 VQEGPNGGSR
-704 GEMRPYWARVIGHYE
+704 GEIRPYWARVIGHYE

-826 NWSWNTGE
+826 KWNWNTGE

-847 IYRATYTN
+847 IYRAIYTN

-866 IAVNADCTPTTISSS
+866 IAVNADCTPTTVSSS
-881 IYCNDTWVGAT
+881 IYSNDTWVGTT
-892 EAVVPCGSN
+892 EATVPCGSN

-965 LNNRLVSDSLDL
+965 LNNRLVTDSLSL
-977 IVNQGDAL
+977 TANSNDAL
-985 VLYANAPENIV
+985 VLYAKVPSTIV
-996 NVKYTWSNGTEGKYL
+996 NAKYEWSNGCTSKYL
-1011 DLTEGLTSGDY
+1011 DLGEGLESGDY
-1022 TLYIT
+1022 TLRVT
-1027 GENFDQKLTYHVM
+1027 GEGFDESMTFHVL
-1040 VMNENYVVLEAGK
+1040 VIDEKFVNLSAGN
-1053 YAIYDVENDAYL
+1053 YAIHDWENDTYL
-1065 TYKNQGETMPSF
+1065 TYEEGMTMPKFES
-1077 TPLVKEDGHYDASQV
+1077 LKGEIDKYDNTQV
-1092 WIAEVKGATTKTPKY
+1092 WKVEPKVSSAYVKY
-1107 NFSCLIGG
+1107 NFISLVGG
-1115 NTPYLNATKMA
+1115 STPYLNATKMQA
-1126 KKAYFPYYIRG
+1126 KAYQPFYIRG
-1137 LIGSDHVAVRT
+1137 LIGSNHVAIRT
-1148 LTKEEYWKANENGVL
+1148 LKKEEYWKVNEQGELN
-1163 ETKGTAGLTQFPF
+1163 TKGQSGLSVFPF
-1176 VFIPVKDEEL
+1176 EFIPVKE
-1186 PTGITNIGVSE
+1186 GQITNGIQDVMDDMNAENVEYFTVAGV
-1197 KGENINTQYYTVSGV
+1197 
-1212 QTNGKTKGV
+1212 KTDAKAPGV
-1221 YIQKSTDN
+1221 YLKKYTTRS
-1229 TGKVIIKKVIKR
+1229 GKVVTKKYSK

>member
-1 MKKNR
+1 MKRFR
-6 LLVVF
+6 LLLMFV
-11 AALLNVLGMWAD
+11 ALLNALGIWAEE
-23 GANLKL
+23 ANLKL

-37 GGNVKEVISGGN
+37 GNAVPEAVSGGTLK
-49 IVGTLMNNAKVET
+49 GTLQNNAKVEK

-71 GSENGYF
+71 GSANGYF
-78 DMGEGTGKVL
+78 DMGAGAGKVM
-88 AGCSD
+88 AGCTN
-93 FSISMYYY
+93 FTISMYYY
-101 VNATQDITGLG
+101 VNANQDISGLG
-112 NFLFTFSNN
+112 NFLFTFS
-121 PACTQTE
+121 TQETCSSDA
-128 GCYYFYTLNTQRVG
+128 GCYYFYALNSQRFAA
-142 SSAAGYGSE
+142 SQAGYGSE
-151 KSVNATQVS
+151 SSVNANVVS
-160 PKGNWVNVVYVQKG
+160 AKGRWVSVVYVLDG
-174 TEGTLYVNGQKK
+174 SNGTLYVDGQKMLTAPMPK
-186 ASATSNKISEIF
+186 GNETFSN
-198 GTEAPKYNWIGRSP
+198 TAPVYNWIGRSP
-212 FDNDVYLKNTK
+212 FAGDAYLANTK

-228 IYDGALTGSEVT
+228 IYDKALTGGEVT
-240 QLALA
+240 RLALT

-258 GNLTTLNTTLKEA
+258 GDLTKLNTTLEEA
-271 STLIN
+271 STIIK

-284 DAVAMLSDTYELIKA
+284 DAVAILSNTYEFIKA
-299 KSEKETLSQFVIDE
+299 KSEKETLSQFMIDE
-313 YVADLK
+313 YVEVLK
-319 AAIQNV
+319 TTIQNV
-325 KATQGMIFTDTEL
+325 KATEGLVFTDTEL

-344 SRGFRHPG
+344 NRGFRHPG

-399 IRGGSS
+399 IRGGGS

-518 DATHGGQRPGHYW
+518 DASHGGQRPGHYW

-545 GILCN
+545 GILCD

-672 RDDLPWVNYH
+672 REDLPWANYH

-694 VQGGPNGGSR
+694 VQEGPNGGSR
-704 GEMRPYWARVIGHYE
+704 GEIRPYWARVIGHYE

-826 NWSWNTGE
+826 KWNWNTGE

-847 IYRATYTN
+847 IYRAIYTN

-866 IAVNADCTPTTISSS
+866 IAVNADCTPTTVSSS
-881 IYCNDTWVGAT
+881 IYSNDTWVGTT
-892 EAVVPCGSN
+892 EATVPCGSN

-965 LNNRLVSDSLDL
+965 LNNRLVTDSLSL
-977 IVNQGDAL
+977 TANSNDAL
-985 VLYANAPENIV
+985 VLYAKVPSTIV
-996 NVKYTWSNGTEGKYL
+996 NAKYEWSNGCTSKYL
-1011 DLTEGLTSGDY
+1011 DLGEGLKSGDY
-1022 TLYIT
+1022 TLRVT
-1027 GENFDQKLTYHVM
+1027 GEGFDESMTFHVL
-1040 VMNENYVVLEAGK
+1040 VIDEKFVNLSAGN
-1053 YAIYDVENDAYL
+1053 YAIHDWENDTYL
-1065 TYKNQGETMPSF
+1065 TYEEGMTMPKFES
-1077 TPLVKEDGHYDASQV
+1077 LKGEIDKYDNTQV
-1092 WIAEVKGATTKTPKY
+1092 WKVEPKVSSAYVKY
-1107 NFSCLIGG
+1107 NFISLVGG
-1115 NTPYLNATKMA
+1115 STPYLNATKMQA
-1126 KKAYFPYYIRG
+1126 KAYQPFYIRG
-1137 LIGSDHVAVRT
+1137 LIGSNHVAIRT
-1148 LTKEEYWKANENGVL
+1148 LKKEEYWKVSEQGELN
-1163 ETKGTAGLTQFPF
+1163 TKGQSGLSVFPF
-1176 VFIPVKDEEL
+1176 EFIPVKE
-1186 PTGITNIGVSE
+1186 GQITNGIQDIMDDMNAENVEYFTVAGV
-1197 KGENINTQYYTVSGV
+1197 
-1212 QTNGKTKGV
+1212 KTDAKAPGV
-1221 YIQKSTDN
+1221 YLKKYTTRS
-1229 TGKVIIKKVIKR
+1229 GKVVTKKYSK

>member
-1 MKKNR
+1 MKRFR
-6 LLVVF
+6 LLLMFV
-11 AALLNVLGMWAD
+11 ALLNALGIWAEE
-23 GANLKL
+23 ANLKL

-37 GGNVKEVISGGN
+37 GNAVPEAVSGGTLK
-49 IVGTLMNNAKVET
+49 GTLQNNAKVEK

-71 GSENGYF
+71 GSANGYF
-78 DMGEGTGKVL
+78 DMGAGAGKVM
-88 AGCSD
+88 AGCTN
-93 FSISMYYY
+93 FTISMYYY
-101 VNATQDITGLG
+101 VNANQDISGLG
-112 NFLFTFSNN
+112 NFLFTFS
-121 PACTQTE
+121 TQETCSSDA
-128 GCYYFYTLNTQRVG
+128 GCYYFYALNSQRFAA
-142 SSAAGYGSE
+142 SQAGYGSE
-151 KSVNATQVS
+151 SSVNANVVS
-160 PKGNWVNVVYVQKG
+160 AKGRWVSVVYVQDG
-174 TEGTLYVNGQKK
+174 SNGTLYVDGQKMLTAPMPK
-186 ASATSNKISEIF
+186 GNETFSN
-198 GTEAPKYNWIGRSP
+198 TAPVYNWIGRSP
-212 FDNDVYLKNTK
+212 FAGDAYLANTM

-228 IYDGALTGSEVT
+228 IYDKALTGGEVT
-240 QLALA
+240 RLALT

-258 GNLTTLNTTLKEA
+258 GDLTKLNTTLEEA
-271 STLIN
+271 STIIK

-284 DAVAMLSDTYELIKA
+284 DAVAILSDTYEFIKA
-299 KSEKETLSQFVIDE
+299 KSEKETLSQFMIDE
-313 YVADLK
+313 YVEVLK
-319 AAIQNV
+319 TTIQNV
-325 KATQGMIFTDTEL
+325 KATEGLVFTDTEL

-344 SRGFRHPG
+344 NRGFRHPG

-399 IRGGSS
+399 IRGGGS

-518 DATHGGQRPGHYW
+518 DASHGGQRPGHYW

-545 GILCN
+545 GILCD

-672 RDDLPWVNYH
+672 REDLPWANYH

-694 VQGGPNGGSR
+694 VQEGPNGGSR
-704 GEMRPYWARVIGHYE
+704 GEIRPYWARVIGHYE

-826 NWSWNTGE
+826 KWNWNTGE

-847 IYRATYTN
+847 IYRAIYTN

-866 IAVNADCTPTTISSS
+866 IAVNADCTPTTVSSS
-881 IYCNDTWVGAT
+881 IYSNDTWVGTT
-892 EAVVPCGSN
+892 EATVPCGSN

-965 LNNRLVSDSLDL
+965 LNNRLVTDSLSL
-977 IVNQGDAL
+977 TANSNDAL
-985 VLYANAPENIV
+985 VLYAKVPSTIV
-996 NVKYTWSNGTEGKYL
+996 NAKYEWSNGCTSKYL
-1011 DLTEGLTSGDY
+1011 DLGEGLESGDY
-1022 TLYIT
+1022 TLRVT
-1027 GENFDQKLTYHVM
+1027 GEGYDESMTFHVL
-1040 VMNENYVVLEAGK
+1040 VIDEKFVNLSAGN
-1053 YAIYDVENDAYL
+1053 YAIHNWENDTYL
-1065 TYKNQGETMPSF
+1065 TYEEGMTMPKFES
-1077 TPLVKEDGHYDASQV
+1077 LKGEIDKYDNTQV
-1092 WIAEVKGATTKTPKY
+1092 WKVEPKVSSAYVKY
-1107 NFSCLIGG
+1107 NFISLVGG
-1115 NTPYLNATKMA
+1115 STPYLNATKMQA
-1126 KKAYFPYYIRG
+1126 KAYQPFYIRG
-1137 LIGSDHVAVRT
+1137 LIGSNHVAIRT
-1148 LTKEEYWKANENGVL
+1148 LKKEEYWKVNEQGEL
-1163 ETKGTAGLTQFPF
+1163 DTKGQSGLSVFPF
-1176 VFIPVKDEEL
+1176 EFIPVKE
-1186 PTGITNIGVSE
+1186 GQITNGIQDVMDDMNAENVEYFTVAGV
-1197 KGENINTQYYTVSGV
+1197 
-1212 QTNGKTKGV
+1212 KTDAKAPGV
-1221 YIQKSTDN
+1221 YLKKYTTRS
-1229 TGKVIIKKVIKR
+1229 GKVITKKYSK

>member
-1 MKKNR
+1 MKRFR
-6 LLVVF
+6 LLLMFV
-11 AALLNVLGMWAD
+11 ALLNALGIWAEE
-23 GANLKL
+23 ANLKL

-37 GGNVKEVISGGN
+37 GNAVPEAVSGGTLK
-49 IVGTLMNNAKVET
+49 GTLQNNAKVEK

-71 GSENGYF
+71 GSANGYF
-78 DMGEGTGKVL
+78 DMGAGAGKVI
-88 AGCSD
+88 AGCTN
-93 FSISMYYY
+93 FTISMYYY
-101 VNATQDITGLG
+101 VNANQDISGLG
-112 NFLFTFSNN
+112 NFLFTFS
-121 PACTQTE
+121 TQETCSSDA
-128 GCYYFYTLNTQRVG
+128 GCYYFYALNSQRFAA
-142 SSAAGYGSE
+142 SQAGYGSE
-151 KSVNATQVS
+151 SSVNANVVS
-160 PKGNWVNVVYVQKG
+160 AKGRWVSVVYVLDG
-174 TEGTLYVNGQKK
+174 SNGTLYVDGQKMLTAPMPK
-186 ASATSNKISEIF
+186 GNETFSN
-198 GTEAPKYNWIGRSP
+198 TAPVYNWIGRSP
-212 FDNDVYLKNTK
+212 FAGDAYLANTK

-228 IYDGALTGSEVT
+228 IYDKALTGGEVT
-240 QLALA
+240 RLALT

-258 GNLTTLNTTLKEA
+258 GDLTKLNTTLEEA
-271 STLIN
+271 STIIK
-276 GDISIYTA
+276 GDISIYTV
-284 DAVAMLSDTYELIKA
+284 DAVAILSDTYEFIKA
-299 KSEKETLSQFVIDE
+299 KSEKETLSQFMIDE
-313 YVADLK
+313 YVEVLK
-319 AAIQNV
+319 TTIQNV
-325 KATQGMIFTDTEL
+325 KATEGLVFTDTEL

-344 SRGFRHPG
+344 NRGFRHPG

-399 IRGGSS
+399 IRGGGS

-468 FAQAAELMRDYEG
+468 FAQAAELMRDYGG

-518 DATHGGQRPGHYW
+518 DASHGGQRPGHYW

-545 GILCN
+545 GILCD

-653 HDNRIAAGLE
+653 HGNRIAAGLE

-672 RDDLPWVNYH
+672 REDLPWANYH

-694 VQGGPNGGSR
+694 VQEGPNGGSR
-704 GEMRPYWARVIGHYE
+704 GEIRPYWARVIGHYE

-826 NWSWNTGE
+826 KWNWNTGE

-847 IYRATYTN
+847 IYRAIYTN

-866 IAVNADCTPTTISSS
+866 IAVNADCTPTTVSSS
-881 IYCNDTWVGAT
+881 IYSNDTWVGTT
-892 EAVVPCGSN
+892 EATVPCGSN

-965 LNNRLVSDSLDL
+965 LNNRLVTDSLSL
-977 IVNQGDAL
+977 MANSNDAL
-985 VLYANAPENIV
+985 VLYAKVPSTIV
-996 NVKYTWSNGTEGKYL
+996 NAKYEWSNGCTSKYL
-1011 DLTEGLTSGDY
+1011 DLGEGLKSGDY
-1022 TLYIT
+1022 TLRVT
-1027 GENFDQKLTYHVM
+1027 GEGFDESMTFHVL
-1040 VMNENYVVLEAGK
+1040 VIDEKFVNLSAGN
-1053 YAIYDVENDAYL
+1053 YAIHDWENDTYL
-1065 TYKNQGETMPSF
+1065 TYEEGMTMPKFES
-1077 TPLVKEDGHYDASQV
+1077 LKGEIDKYDNTQV
-1092 WIAEVKGATTKTPKY
+1092 WKVEPKVSSAYVKY
-1107 NFSCLIGG
+1107 NFISLVGG
-1115 NTPYLNATKMA
+1115 STPYLNATKMQA
-1126 KKAYFPYYIRG
+1126 KAYQPFYIRG
-1137 LIGSDHVAVRT
+1137 LIGSNHVAIRT
-1148 LTKEEYWKANENGVL
+1148 LKKEEYWKVNEQGELN
-1163 ETKGTAGLTQFPF
+1163 TKGQSGLSVFPF
-1176 VFIPVKDEEL
+1176 EFIPVKE
-1186 PTGITNIGVSE
+1186 GQITNGIQDVMDDMNAENVEYFTVAGV
-1197 KGENINTQYYTVSGV
+1197 
-1212 QTNGKTKGV
+1212 KTDAKAPGV
-1221 YIQKSTDN
+1221 YLKKYTTRS
-1229 TGKVIIKKVIKR
+1229 GKVVTKKYSK

>member
-1 MKKNR
+1 MKRFR
-6 LLVVF
+6 LLLTF
-11 AALLNVLGMWAD
+11 FALLNALGIWAD
-23 GANLKL
+23 EANLKL
-29 HFNFENAT
+29 HFNFEKAT
-37 GGNVKEVISGGN
+37 GNVIPESVSGGTLK
-49 IVGTLMNNAKVET
+49 GTLKNNAKVEK
-62 MGKYHVLNL
+62 MGKYHVLDL
-71 GSENGYF
+71 GSTNGYF
-78 DMGEGTGKVL
+78 DMGAGAGKVI
-88 AGCSD
+88 AGCTN
-93 FSISMYYY
+93 FTISMYYY
-101 VNATQDITGLG
+101 VNASQNITGLG
-112 NFLFTFSNN
+112 NFLFTFS
-121 PACTQTE
+121 TQE
-128 GCYYFYTLNTQRVG
+128 NCSSNAGCYYFYTLNTQRFAA
-142 SSAAGYGSE
+142 SQAGYGSE
-151 KSVNATQVS
+151 KSVNANVVS
-160 PKGNWVNVVYVQKG
+160 AKGRWVNVAYVLDG
-174 TEGTLYVNGQKK
+174 TNGTLYVDGQKMLT
-186 ASATSNKISEIF
+186 ATMPQGNEIF
-198 GTEAPKYNWIGRSP
+198 GKTAPVYNWIGRSP
-212 FDNDVYLKNTK
+212 FAGDAYLANTK

-228 IYDGALTGSEVT
+228 IYDKALTGGEVT
-240 QLALA
+240 RLALT

-258 GNLTTLNTTLKEA
+258 GDLTKLNTTLEEA
-271 STLIN
+271 STIIK

-284 DAVAMLSDTYELIKA
+284 DAVAILSDTYEFIKA
-299 KSEKETLSQFVIDE
+299 KSEKETLSQFMIDE
-313 YVADLK
+313 YVEVLK
-319 AAIQNV
+319 TTIQNV
-325 KATQGMIFTDTEL
+325 KATEGLVFTDTEL

-344 SRGFRHPG
+344 NRGFRHPG

-384 EFAQPTCATWPVETI
+384 EFAQPTCATWPVENI
-399 IRGGSS
+399 IRGGGS

-518 DATHGGQRPGHYW
+518 DASHGGQRPGHYW

-545 GILCN
+545 GILCD

-672 RDDLPWVNYH
+672 REDLPWANYH

-694 VQGGPNGGSR
+694 VQEGPNGGSR
-704 GEMRPYWARVIGHYE
+704 GEIRPYWARVIGHYE

-826 NWSWNTGE
+826 KWNWNTGE

-847 IYRATYTN
+847 IYRAIYTN

-866 IAVNADCTPTTISSS
+866 IAVNADCTPTTVSSS
-881 IYCNDTWVGAT
+881 IYSNDTWVGTT
-892 EAVVPCGSN
+892 EATVPCGSN

-965 LNNRLVSDSLDL
+965 LNNRLVTDSLSL
-977 IVNQGDAL
+977 TANSNDAL
-985 VLYANAPENIV
+985 VLYAKVPSTIV
-996 NVKYTWSNGTEGKYL
+996 NAKYEWSNGCTSKYL
-1011 DLTEGLTSGDY
+1011 DLGEGLESGDY
-1022 TLYIT
+1022 TLRVT
-1027 GENFDQKLTYHVM
+1027 GEGFDESMTFHVL
-1040 VMNENYVVLEAGK
+1040 VIDEKFVNLSAGN
-1053 YAIYDVENDAYL
+1053 YAIHDWENDTYL
-1065 TYKNQGETMPSF
+1065 TYEEGMTMPKFKS
-1077 TPLVKEDGHYDASQV
+1077 LKGEIDKYDNTQV
-1092 WIAEVKGATTKTPKY
+1092 WKVEPKVSSAYVKY
-1107 NFSCLIGG
+1107 NFISLVGG
-1115 NTPYLNATKMA
+1115 STPYLNATKMQA
-1126 KKAYFPYYIRG
+1126 KAYQPFYIRG
-1137 LIGSDHVAVRT
+1137 LIGSNHVAIRT
-1148 LTKEEYWKANENGVL
+1148 LKKEEYWKVNEQGELN
-1163 ETKGTAGLTQFPF
+1163 TKGQSGLSVFPF
-1176 VFIPVKDEEL
+1176 EFIPVKD
-1186 PTGITNIGVSE
+1186 GQITNGIQDVMDDMNAENVEYFTVAGV
-1197 KGENINTQYYTVSGV
+1197 
-1212 QTNGKTKGV
+1212 KTDAKAPGV
-1221 YIQKSTDN
+1221 YLKKYTTRS
-1229 TGKVIIKKVIKR
+1229 GKVVTKKYSK

>member
-1 MKKNR
+1 MKRFR
-6 LLVVF
+6 LLLMFV
-11 AALLNVLGMWAD
+11 ALLNALGIWAEE
-23 GANLKL
+23 ANLKL

-37 GGNVKEVISGGN
+37 GNAVPEAVSGGTLK
-49 IVGTLMNNAKVET
+49 GTLQNNAKVEK

-71 GSENGYF
+71 GSANGYF
-78 DMGEGTGKVL
+78 DMGAGAGKVM
-88 AGCSD
+88 AGCTN
-93 FSISMYYY
+93 FTISMYYY
-101 VNATQDITGLG
+101 VNANQNISGLG
-112 NFLFTFSNN
+112 NFLFTFS
-121 PACTQTE
+121 TQETCSSSA
-128 GCYYFYTLNTQRVG
+128 GCYYFYTLNSQRFAA
-142 SSAAGYGSE
+142 SQAGYGSE
-151 KSVNATQVS
+151 KSVNANVVS
-160 PKGNWVNVVYVQKG
+160 AKGRWVSVVYVQDG
-174 TEGTLYVNGQKK
+174 SNGTLYVDGQKMLTAPMPK
-186 ASATSNKISEIF
+186 GNETFSN
-198 GTEAPKYNWIGRSP
+198 TAPVYNWIGRSP
-212 FDNDVYLKNTK
+212 FAGDAYLANTM

-228 IYDGALTGSEVT
+228 IYDKALTGGEVT
-240 QLALA
+240 RLALT

-258 GNLTTLNTTLKEA
+258 GDLTKLNTTLEEA
-271 STLIN
+271 STIIK

-284 DAVAMLSDTYELIKA
+284 DAVAILSDTYEFIKA
-299 KSEKETLSQFVIDE
+299 KSEKETLSQFMIDE
-313 YVADLK
+313 YVEVLK
-319 AAIQNV
+319 TTIQNV
-325 KATQGMIFTDTEL
+325 KATEGLVFTDTEL

-344 SRGFRHPG
+344 NRGFRHPG

-399 IRGGSS
+399 IRGGGS

-445 ANTCKGIGGD
+445 ANICKGIGGD

-518 DATHGGQRPGHYW
+518 DASHGGQRPGHYW

-545 GILCN
+545 GILCD

-672 RDDLPWVNYH
+672 REDLPWANYH

-694 VQGGPNGGSR
+694 VQEGPNGGSR
-704 GEMRPYWARVIGHYE
+704 GEIRPYWARVIGHYE

-826 NWSWNTGE
+826 KWNWNTGE

-847 IYRATYTN
+847 IYRAIYTN

-866 IAVNADCTPTTISSS
+866 IAVNADCTPTTVSSS
-881 IYCNDTWVGAT
+881 IYSNDTWVGTT
-892 EAVVPCGSN
+892 EATVPCGSN

-965 LNNRLVSDSLDL
+965 LNNRLVTDSLSL
-977 IVNQGDAL
+977 TANSNDAL
-985 VLYANAPENIV
+985 VLYAKVPSTIV
-996 NVKYTWSNGTEGKYL
+996 NAKYEWSNGCTSKYL
-1011 DLTEGLTSGDY
+1011 DLGEGLESGDY
-1022 TLYIT
+1022 TLRVT
-1027 GENFDQKLTYHVM
+1027 GEGFDESMTFHVL
-1040 VMNENYVVLEAGK
+1040 VIDEKFVNLSAGN
-1053 YAIYDVENDAYL
+1053 YAIHDWENDTYL
-1065 TYKNQGETMPSF
+1065 TYEEGMTKPKFESLRGEID
-1077 TPLVKEDGHYDASQV
+1077 KYDNTQV
-1092 WIAEVKGATTKTPKY
+1092 WKVEPKVSSAYVKY
-1107 NFSCLIGG
+1107 NFISLVGG
-1115 NTPYLNATKMA
+1115 STPYLNATKMQA
-1126 KKAYFPYYIRG
+1126 KAYQPFYIRG
-1137 LIGSDHVAVRT
+1137 LIGSNHVAIRT
-1148 LTKEEYWKANENGVL
+1148 LKKEEYWKVNEQGELN
-1163 ETKGTAGLTQFPF
+1163 TKGQSGLSVFPF
-1176 VFIPVKDEEL
+1176 EFIPVKE
-1186 PTGITNIGVSE
+1186 GQITNGIQDVMDDMNAENVEYFTVAGV
-1197 KGENINTQYYTVSGV
+1197 
-1212 QTNGKTKGV
+1212 KTDAKAPGV
-1221 YIQKSTDN
+1221 YLKKYTTRS
-1229 TGKVIIKKVIKR
+1229 GKVVTQKYSK

>member
-1 MKKNR
+1 MKRFR
-6 LLVVF
+6 LLLMFV
-11 AALLNVLGMWAD
+11 ALLNALGIWAEE
-23 GANLKL
+23 ANLKL

-37 GGNVKEVISGGN
+37 GNAVPEAVSGGTLK
-49 IVGTLMNNAKVET
+49 GTLQNNAKVEK

-71 GSENGYF
+71 GSANGYF
-78 DMGEGTGKVL
+78 DMGAGAGKVM
-88 AGCSD
+88 AGCTN
-93 FSISMYYY
+93 FTISMYYY
-101 VNATQDITGLG
+101 VNANQDIFGLG
-112 NFLFTFSNN
+112 NFLFTFS
-121 PACTQTE
+121 TQETCSSDA
-128 GCYYFYTLNTQRVG
+128 GCYYFYALNSQRFAA
-142 SSAAGYGSE
+142 SQAGYGSE
-151 KSVNATQVS
+151 SSVNANVVS
-160 PKGNWVNVVYVQKG
+160 AKGRWVSVVYVLDG
-174 TEGTLYVNGQKK
+174 NNGTLYVDGQKMLTAPMPK
-186 ASATSNKISEIF
+186 GNETFSN
-198 GTEAPKYNWIGRSP
+198 TAPVYNWIGRSP
-212 FDNDVYLKNTK
+212 FAGDAYLANTK

-228 IYDGALTGSEVT
+228 IYDKALTGGEVT
-240 QLALA
+240 RLALT

-258 GNLTTLNTTLKEA
+258 GDLTKLNTTLEEA
-271 STLIN
+271 STIIK

-284 DAVAMLSDTYELIKA
+284 DAVAILSDTYEFIKA
-299 KSEKETLSQFVIDE
+299 KSEKETLSQFMIDE
-313 YVADLK
+313 YVEVLK
-319 AAIQNV
+319 TTIQNV
-325 KATQGMIFTDTEL
+325 KATEGLVFTDTEL

-344 SRGFRHPG
+344 NRGFRHPG

-399 IRGGSS
+399 IRGGGS

-518 DATHGGQRPGHYW
+518 DASHGGQRPGHYW

-545 GILCN
+545 GILCD

-672 RDDLPWVNYH
+672 REDLPWANYH

-694 VQGGPNGGSR
+694 VQEGPNGGSR
-704 GEMRPYWARVIGHYE
+704 GEIRPYWARVIGHYE

-826 NWSWNTGE
+826 KWNWNTGE

-847 IYRATYTN
+847 IYRAIYTN

-866 IAVNADCTPTTISSS
+866 IAVNADCTPTTVSSS
-881 IYCNDTWVGAT
+881 IYSNDIWVGTT
-892 EAVVPCGSN
+892 EATVPCGSN

-965 LNNRLVSDSLDL
+965 LNNRLVTDSLSL
-977 IVNQGDAL
+977 TANSNDAL
-985 VLYANAPENIV
+985 VLYAKVPSTIV
-996 NVKYTWSNGTEGKYL
+996 NAKYEWSNGCTSKYL
-1011 DLTEGLTSGDY
+1011 DLGEGLESGDY
-1022 TLYIT
+1022 TLRVT
-1027 GENFDQKLTYHVM
+1027 GEGFDESMTFHVM
-1040 VMNENYVVLEAGK
+1040 VIDEKFVNLSAGN
-1053 YAIYDVENDAYL
+1053 YAIHDWENDTYL
-1065 TYKNQGETMPSF
+1065 TYEEGMTMPKFKS
-1077 TPLVKEDGHYDASQV
+1077 LKGEIDKYDNTQV
-1092 WIAEVKGATTKTPKY
+1092 WKVEPKVSSAYVKY
-1107 NFSCLIGG
+1107 NFISLLGG
-1115 NTPYLNATKMA
+1115 STPYLNATKMQA
-1126 KKAYFPYYIRG
+1126 KAYQPFYIRG
-1137 LIGSDHVAVRT
+1137 LIGSNHVAIRT
-1148 LTKEEYWKANENGVL
+1148 LKKEEYWKVNEQGELN
-1163 ETKGTAGLTQFPF
+1163 TKGQSGLSVFPF
-1176 VFIPVKDEEL
+1176 EFIPVKE
-1186 PTGITNIGVSE
+1186 GQITNGIQDVMDDMNAENVEYFTVAGV
-1197 KGENINTQYYTVSGV
+1197 
-1212 QTNGKTKGV
+1212 KTDAKAPGV
-1221 YIQKSTDN
+1221 YLKKYTTRS
-1229 TGKVIIKKVIKR
+1229 GKVVTKKYSK

>member
-1 MKKNR
+1 MKRFR
-6 LLVVF
+6 LLLMFV
-11 AALLNVLGMWAD
+11 ALLNALGIWAEE
-23 GANLKL
+23 ANLKL

-37 GGNVKEVISGGN
+37 GNAVPEAVSGGTLK
-49 IVGTLMNNAKVET
+49 GTLQNNAKVEK

-71 GSENGYF
+71 GSANGYF
-78 DMGEGTGKVL
+78 DMGAGAGKVI
-88 AGCSD
+88 AGCTN
-93 FSISMYYY
+93 FTISMYYY
-101 VNATQDITGLG
+101 VNANQDISGLG
-112 NFLFTFSNN
+112 NFLFTFS
-121 PACTQTE
+121 TQETCSSDA
-128 GCYYFYTLNTQRVG
+128 GCYYFYALNTQRFAA
-142 SSAAGYGSE
+142 SQAGYGSE
-151 KSVNATQVS
+151 SSVNANVVS
-160 PKGNWVNVVYVQKG
+160 AKGRWVSVVYVLDG
-174 TEGTLYVNGQKK
+174 NNGTLYVDGQKMLTAPMPK
-186 ASATSNKISEIF
+186 GNETFSN
-198 GTEAPKYNWIGRSP
+198 TAPVYNWIGRSP
-212 FDNDVYLKNTK
+212 FAGDAYLANTK

-228 IYDGALTGSEVT
+228 IYDKALTGGEVT
-240 QLALA
+240 RLALT

-258 GNLTTLNTTLKEA
+258 GNLTKLNTTLEEA
-271 STLIN
+271 STIIK

-284 DAVAMLSDTYELIKA
+284 DAVAILSNTYEFIKA
-299 KSEKETLSQFVIDE
+299 KSEKETLSQFMIDE
-313 YVADLK
+313 YVEVLK
-319 AAIQNV
+319 TTIQNV
-325 KATQGMIFTDTEL
+325 KATEGLVFTDTEL

-344 SRGFRHPG
+344 NRGFRHPG

-399 IRGGSS
+399 IRGGGS

-518 DATHGGQRPGHYW
+518 DASHGGQRPGHYW

-545 GILCN
+545 GILCD

-565 QAELAK
+565 QAVLAK

-672 RDDLPWVNYH
+672 REDLPWVNYH

-694 VQGGPNGGSR
+694 VQEGPNGGSR
-704 GEMRPYWARVIGHYE
+704 GEIRPYWARVIGHYE

-826 NWSWNTGE
+826 KWNWNTGE

-847 IYRATYTN
+847 IYRAIYTN

-866 IAVNADCTPTTISSS
+866 IAVNADCTPTTVSSS
-881 IYCNDTWVGAT
+881 IYSNDTWVGTT
-892 EAVVPCGSN
+892 EATVPCGSN

-965 LNNRLVSDSLDL
+965 LNNRLVTDSLSL
-977 IVNQGDAL
+977 TANSNDAL
-985 VLYANAPENIV
+985 VLYAKVPSTIV
-996 NVKYTWSNGTEGKYL
+996 NAKYEWSNGCTSKYL
-1011 DLTEGLTSGDY
+1011 DLGEGLKSGDY
-1022 TLYIT
+1022 TLRVT
-1027 GENFDQKLTYHVM
+1027 GEGFDESMTFHVL
-1040 VMNENYVVLEAGK
+1040 VIDEKFVNLSAGN
-1053 YAIYDVENDAYL
+1053 YAIHDWENDTYL
-1065 TYKNQGETMPSF
+1065 TYEEGMTMPKFES
-1077 TPLVKEDGHYDASQV
+1077 LKGEIDKYDNTQV
-1092 WIAEVKGATTKTPKY
+1092 WKVEPKVSSAYVKY
-1107 NFSCLIGG
+1107 NFISLVGG
-1115 NTPYLNATKMA
+1115 STPYLNATKMQA
-1126 KKAYFPYYIRG
+1126 KAYQPFYIRG
-1137 LIGSDHVAVRT
+1137 LIGSNHVAIRT
-1148 LTKEEYWKANENGVL
+1148 LKKEEYWKVNEQGELN
-1163 ETKGTAGLTQFPF
+1163 TKGQSGLSVFPF
-1176 VFIPVKDEEL
+1176 EFIPVKD
-1186 PTGITNIGVSE
+1186 GQITNGIQDVMDDMNAENVEYFTVAGV
-1197 KGENINTQYYTVSGV
+1197 
-1212 QTNGKTKGV
+1212 KTDAKAPGV
-1221 YIQKSTDN
+1221 YLKKYTTRS
-1229 TGKVIIKKVIKR
+1229 GKVVTQKYSK

>member
-1 MKKNR
+1 MKRFR
-6 LLVVF
+6 LLLMFV
-11 AALLNVLGMWAD
+11 ALLNALGIWAEE
-23 GANLKL
+23 ANLKL

-37 GGNVKEVISGGN
+37 GNAVPEAVSGGTLK
-49 IVGTLMNNAKVET
+49 GTLQNNAKVEK

-71 GSENGYF
+71 GSANGYF
-78 DMGEGTGKVL
+78 DMGAGAGKVM
-88 AGCSD
+88 AECTN
-93 FSISMYYY
+93 FTISMYYY
-101 VNATQDITGLG
+101 VNASQDISGLG
-112 NFLFTFSNN
+112 NFLFTFS
-121 PACTQTE
+121 TQETCSSDA
-128 GCYYFYTLNTQRVG
+128 GCYYFYALNTQRFAA
-142 SSAAGYGSE
+142 SQAGYGSE
-151 KSVNATQVS
+151 SSVNANVVS
-160 PKGNWVNVVYVQKG
+160 AKGRWVSVVYVLDGSNSTLYVDGQKMLTAPMPKGNE
-174 TEGTLYVNGQKK
+174 TF
-186 ASATSNKISEIF
+186 SN
-198 GTEAPKYNWIGRSP
+198 TAPVYNWIGRSP
-212 FDNDVYLKNTK
+212 FAGDAYLANTK

-228 IYDGALTGSEVT
+228 IYDKALTGGEVT
-240 QLALA
+240 RLALT

-258 GNLTTLNTTLKEA
+258 GDLTKLNTTLEEA
-271 STLIN
+271 STIIK

-284 DAVAMLSDTYELIKA
+284 DAVAILSDTYEFIKA
-299 KSEKETLSQFVIDE
+299 KSEKETLSQFMIDE
-313 YVADLK
+313 YVEVLK
-319 AAIQNV
+319 TTIQNV
-325 KATQGMIFTDTEL
+325 KATEGLVFTDTEL

-344 SRGFRHPG
+344 NRGFRHPG

-384 EFAQPTCATWPVETI
+384 EFAQPTCATWPVENI
-399 IRGGSS
+399 IRGGGS

-518 DATHGGQRPGHYW
+518 DASHGGQRPGHYW

-545 GILCN
+545 GILCD

-672 RDDLPWVNYH
+672 REDLPWANYH

-694 VQGGPNGGSR
+694 VQEGPNGGSR
-704 GEMRPYWARVIGHYE
+704 GEIRPYWARVIGHYE

-826 NWSWNTGE
+826 KWNWNTGE

-847 IYRATYTN
+847 IYRAIYTN

-866 IAVNADCTPTTISSS
+866 IAVNADCTPTTVSSS
-881 IYCNDTWVGAT
+881 IYSNDTWVGTT
-892 EAVVPCGSN
+892 EATVPCGSN

-965 LNNRLVSDSLDL
+965 LNNRLVTDSLSL
-977 IVNQGDAL
+977 TANSNDAL
-985 VLYANAPENIV
+985 VLYAKVPSTIV
-996 NVKYTWSNGTEGKYL
+996 NAKYEWSNGCTSKYL
-1011 DLTEGLTSGDY
+1011 DLGEGLESGDY
-1022 TLYIT
+1022 TLRVT
-1027 GENFDQKLTYHVM
+1027 GEGFDESMTFHVL
-1040 VMNENYVVLEAGK
+1040 VIDEKFVNLSAGN
-1053 YAIYDVENDAYL
+1053 YAIHDWENDTYL
-1065 TYKNQGETMPSF
+1065 TYEEGMTMPKFES
-1077 TPLVKEDGHYDASQV
+1077 LKGEIDKYDNTQV
-1092 WIAEVKGATTKTPKY
+1092 WKVEPKVSSAYVKY
-1107 NFSCLIGG
+1107 NFISLVGG
-1115 NTPYLNATKMA
+1115 STPYLNATKMQA
-1126 KKAYFPYYIRG
+1126 KAYQPFYIRG
-1137 LIGSDHVAVRT
+1137 LIGSNHVAIRT
-1148 LTKEEYWKANENGVL
+1148 LKKEEYWKVNEQGELN
-1163 ETKGTAGLTQFPF
+1163 TKGQSGLSVFPF
-1176 VFIPVKDEEL
+1176 EFIPVKE
-1186 PTGITNIGVSE
+1186 GQITNGIQDVMDDMNAENVEYFTVAGV
-1197 KGENINTQYYTVSGV
+1197 
-1212 QTNGKTKGV
+1212 KTDAKAPGV
-1221 YIQKSTDN
+1221 YLKKYTTRS
-1229 TGKVIIKKVIKR
+1229 GKVVTKKYSK

>member
-1 MKKNR
+1 MKRFR
-6 LLVVF
+6 LLLMFV
-11 AALLNVLGMWAD
+11 ALLNALGIWAEE
-23 GANLKL
+23 ANLKL

-37 GGNVKEVISGGN
+37 GNAVPEAVSGGTLK
-49 IVGTLMNNAKVET
+49 GTLQNNAKVEK

-71 GSENGYF
+71 GSANGYF
-78 DMGEGTGKVL
+78 DMGAGAGKVM
-88 AGCSD
+88 AGCTN
-93 FSISMYYY
+93 FTISMYYY
-101 VNATQDITGLG
+101 VNANQDISGLG
-112 NFLFTFSNN
+112 NFLFTFS
-121 PACTQTE
+121 TQETCSSDA
-128 GCYYFYTLNTQRVG
+128 GCYYFYALNSQRFAA
-142 SSAAGYGSE
+142 SQAGYGSE
-151 KSVNATQVS
+151 SSVNANVVS
-160 PKGNWVNVVYVQKG
+160 AKGRWVSVVYVLDG
-174 TEGTLYVNGQKK
+174 SNGTLYVDGQKMLTAPMPK
-186 ASATSNKISEIF
+186 GNETFSN
-198 GTEAPKYNWIGRSP
+198 TAPVYNWIGRSP
-212 FDNDVYLKNTK
+212 FAGDAYLANTK

-228 IYDGALTGSEVT
+228 IYDKALTGGEVT
-240 QLALA
+240 RLALT

-258 GNLTTLNTTLKEA
+258 GDLTKLNTTLEEA
-271 STLIN
+271 STIIK

-284 DAVAMLSDTYELIKA
+284 DAVAILSDTYEFIKA
-299 KSEKETLSQFVIDE
+299 KSEKETLSQFMIDE
-313 YVADLK
+313 YVEVLK
-319 AAIQNV
+319 TTIQNV
-325 KATQGMIFTDTEL
+325 KATEGLVFTDTEL

-344 SRGFRHPG
+344 NRGFRHPG

-399 IRGGSS
+399 IRGGGS

-518 DATHGGQRPGHYW
+518 DASHGGQRPGHYW

-545 GILCN
+545 GILCD

-672 RDDLPWVNYH
+672 REDLPWANYH

-694 VQGGPNGGSR
+694 VQEGPNGGSR
-704 GEMRPYWARVIGHYE
+704 GEIRPYWARVIGHYE

-775 TPKMEY
+775 TPRMEY

-826 NWSWNTGE
+826 KWNWNTGE

-847 IYRATYTN
+847 IYRAIYTN

-866 IAVNADCTPTTISSS
+866 IAVNADCTPTTVSSS
-881 IYCNDTWVGAT
+881 IYSNDTWVGTT
-892 EAVVPCGSN
+892 EATVPCGSN

-965 LNNRLVSDSLDL
+965 LNNRLVTDSLSL
-977 IVNQGDAL
+977 TANSNDAL
-985 VLYANAPENIV
+985 VLYAKVPSTIV
-996 NVKYTWSNGTEGKYL
+996 NAKYEWSNGCTSKYL
-1011 DLTEGLTSGDY
+1011 DLGEGLKSGDY
-1022 TLYIT
+1022 TLRVT
-1027 GENFDQKLTYHVM
+1027 GEGFDESMTFHVL
-1040 VMNENYVVLEAGK
+1040 VIDEKFVNLSAGN
-1053 YAIYDVENDAYL
+1053 YAIHDWENDTYL
-1065 TYKNQGETMPSF
+1065 TYEEGMTMPKFES
-1077 TPLVKEDGHYDASQV
+1077 LKGEIDKYDNTQV
-1092 WIAEVKGATTKTPKY
+1092 WKVEPKVSSAYVKY
-1107 NFSCLIGG
+1107 NFISLVGG
-1115 NTPYLNATKMA
+1115 STPYLNATKMQA
-1126 KKAYFPYYIRG
+1126 KAYQPFYIRG
-1137 LIGSDHVAVRT
+1137 LIGSNHVAIRT
-1148 LTKEEYWKANENGVL
+1148 LKKEEYWKVSEQGELN
-1163 ETKGTAGLTQFPF
+1163 TKGQSGLSVFPF
-1176 VFIPVKDEEL
+1176 EFIPVKE
-1186 PTGITNIGVSE
+1186 GQITNGIQDIMDDMNAENVEYFTVAGV
-1197 KGENINTQYYTVSGV
+1197 
-1212 QTNGKTKGV
+1212 KTDAKAPGV
-1221 YIQKSTDN
+1221 YLKKYTTRS
-1229 TGKVIIKKVIKR
+1229 GKVVTKKYSK

>member
-1 MKKNR
+1 MKRFR
-6 LLVVF
+6 LLLMFV
-11 AALLNVLGMWAD
+11 ALLNALGIWAEE
-23 GANLKL
+23 ANLKL

-37 GGNVKEVISGGN
+37 GNAVPEAVSGGTLK
-49 IVGTLMNNAKVET
+49 GTLQNNAKVEK

-71 GSENGYF
+71 GSANGYF
-78 DMGEGTGKVL
+78 DMGADAGKVM
-88 AGCSD
+88 AGCTN
-93 FSISMYYY
+93 FTISMYYY
-101 VNATQDITGLG
+101 VNANQDISGLG
-112 NFLFTFSNN
+112 NFLFTFS
-121 PACTQTE
+121 TQETCSSDA
-128 GCYYFYTLNTQRVG
+128 GCYYFYALNTQRFAA
-142 SSAAGYGSE
+142 SQAGYGSE
-151 KSVNATQVS
+151 SSVNANVVS
-160 PKGNWVNVVYVQKG
+160 AKGRWVSVVYVLDG
-174 TEGTLYVNGQKK
+174 SNGTLYVDGQKMLTAPMPK
-186 ASATSNKISEIF
+186 GNETFSN
-198 GTEAPKYNWIGRSP
+198 TAPVYNWIGRSP
-212 FDNDVYLKNTK
+212 FAGDAYLANTK

-228 IYDGALTGSEVT
+228 IYDKALTGGEVT
-240 QLALA
+240 RLALT

-258 GNLTTLNTTLKEA
+258 GNLTKLNTTLEEA
-271 STLIN
+271 STIIK

-284 DAVAMLSDTYELIKA
+284 DAVAILSNTYEFIKA
-299 KSEKETLSQFVIDE
+299 KSEKETLSQFMIDE
-313 YVADLK
+313 YVEVLK
-319 AAIQNV
+319 TTIQNV
-325 KATQGMIFTDTEL
+325 KATEGLVFTDTEL

-344 SRGFRHPG
+344 NRGFRHPG

-384 EFAQPTCATWPVETI
+384 EFAQPTCATWPVENI
-399 IRGGSS
+399 IRGGGSS
-405 GQNYINAA
+405 QNYINAA

-445 ANTCKGIGGD
+445 TNTCKGIGGD

-518 DATHGGQRPGHYW
+518 DASHGGQRPGHYW

-545 GILCN
+545 GILCD

-672 RDDLPWVNYH
+672 REDLPWANYH

-694 VQGGPNGGSR
+694 VQEGPNGGSR
-704 GEMRPYWARVIGHYE
+704 GEIRPYWARVIGHYE

-775 TPKMEY
+775 TPRMEY

-826 NWSWNTGE
+826 KWNWNTGE

-847 IYRATYTN
+847 IYRAIYTN

-866 IAVNADCTPTTISSS
+866 IAVNADCTPTTVSSS
-881 IYCNDTWVGAT
+881 IYSNDTWVGTT
-892 EAVVPCGSN
+892 EATVPCGSN

-965 LNNRLVSDSLDL
+965 LNNRLVTDSLSL
-977 IVNQGDAL
+977 MANSNDAL
-985 VLYANAPENIV
+985 VLYAKVPSTIV
-996 NVKYTWSNGTEGKYL
+996 NAKYEWSNGCTSKYL
-1011 DLTEGLTSGDY
+1011 DLGEGLKSGDY
-1022 TLYIT
+1022 TLRVT
-1027 GENFDQKLTYHVM
+1027 GEGFDESMTFHVL
-1040 VMNENYVVLEAGK
+1040 VIDEKFVNLSAGN
-1053 YAIYDVENDAYL
+1053 YAIHDWENDTYL
-1065 TYKNQGETMPSF
+1065 TYEEGMTMPKFES
-1077 TPLVKEDGHYDASQV
+1077 LKGEIDKYDNTQV
-1092 WIAEVKGATTKTPKY
+1092 WKVEPKVSSAYVKY
-1107 NFSCLIGG
+1107 NFISLVGG
-1115 NTPYLNATKMA
+1115 STPYLNATKMQA
-1126 KKAYFPYYIRG
+1126 KAYQPFYIRG
-1137 LIGSDHVAVRT
+1137 LIGSNHVAIRT
-1148 LTKEEYWKANENGVL
+1148 LKKEEYWKVSEQGELN
-1163 ETKGTAGLTQFPF
+1163 TKGQSGLSVFPF
-1176 VFIPVKDEEL
+1176 EFIPVKE
-1186 PTGITNIGVSE
+1186 GQITNGIQDIMDDMNAENVEYFTVAGV
-1197 KGENINTQYYTVSGV
+1197 
-1212 QTNGKTKGV
+1212 KTDAKAPGV
-1221 YIQKSTDN
+1221 YLKKYTTRS
-1229 TGKVIIKKVIKR
+1229 GKVVTKKYSK

>member
-1 MKKNR
+1 MKRFR
-6 LLVVF
+6 LLLMFV
-11 AALLNVLGMWAD
+11 ALLNALGIWAEE
-23 GANLKL
+23 ANLKL

-37 GGNVKEVISGGN
+37 GNAVLEAVSGGTLK
-49 IVGTLMNNAKVET
+49 GTLQNNAKVEK

-71 GSENGYF
+71 GSANGYF
-78 DMGEGTGKVL
+78 DMGAGAGKVI
-88 AGCSD
+88 AGCTN
-93 FSISMYYY
+93 FTISMYYY
-101 VNATQDITGLG
+101 VNANQDISGLG
-112 NFLFTFSNN
+112 NFLFTFS
-121 PACTQTE
+121 TQETCSSDA
-128 GCYYFYTLNTQRVG
+128 GCYYFYALNSQRFAA
-142 SSAAGYGSE
+142 SQAGYGSE
-151 KSVNATQVS
+151 SSVNANVVS
-160 PKGNWVNVVYVQKG
+160 AKGRWVSVVYVLDG
-174 TEGTLYVNGQKK
+174 SNGTLYVDGQKMLTAPMPK
-186 ASATSNKISEIF
+186 GNETFSNTSPI
-198 GTEAPKYNWIGRSP
+198 YNWIGRSP
-212 FDNDVYLKNTK
+212 FAGDAYLANTK

-228 IYDGALTGSEVT
+228 IYDKALTGGEVT
-240 QLALA
+240 RLALT

-258 GNLTTLNTTLKEA
+258 GDLTKLNTTLEEA
-271 STLIN
+271 STIIK

-284 DAVAMLSDTYELIKA
+284 DAVAILSDTYEFIKA
-299 KSEKETLSQFVIDE
+299 KSEKETLSQFMIDE
-313 YVADLK
+313 YVEVLK
-319 AAIQNV
+319 TTIQNV
-325 KATQGMIFTDTEL
+325 KATEGLVFTDTEL

-344 SRGFRHPG
+344 NRGFRHPG

-384 EFAQPTCATWPVETI
+384 EFAQPTCATWPVENI
-399 IRGGSS
+399 IRGGGS

-518 DATHGGQRPGHYW
+518 DASHGGQRPGHYW

-545 GILCN
+545 GILCD

-672 RDDLPWVNYH
+672 REDLPWANYH

-694 VQGGPNGGSR
+694 VQEGPNGGSR
-704 GEMRPYWARVIGHYE
+704 GEIRPYWARVIGHYE

-826 NWSWNTGE
+826 KWNWNTGE

-847 IYRATYTN
+847 IYRAIYTN

-866 IAVNADCTPTTISSS
+866 IAVNADCTPTTVSSS
-881 IYCNDTWVGAT
+881 IYSNDTWVGTT
-892 EAVVPCGSN
+892 EATVPCGSN

-965 LNNRLVSDSLDL
+965 LNNRLVTDSLSL
-977 IVNQGDAL
+977 TANSNDAL
-985 VLYANAPENIV
+985 VLYAKVPSTIV
-996 NVKYTWSNGTEGKYL
+996 NAKYEWSNGCTSKYL
-1011 DLTEGLTSGDY
+1011 DLGEGLESGDY
-1022 TLYIT
+1022 TLRVT
-1027 GENFDQKLTYHVM
+1027 GEGYDESMTFHVL
-1040 VMNENYVVLEAGK
+1040 VIDEKFVNLSAGN
-1053 YAIYDVENDAYL
+1053 YAIHDWENDTYL
-1065 TYKNQGETMPSF
+1065 TYEEGMTMPKFES
-1077 TPLVKEDGHYDASQV
+1077 LKGEIDKYDNTQV
-1092 WIAEVKGATTKTPKY
+1092 WKVEPKVSSAYVKY
-1107 NFSCLIGG
+1107 NFISLLGG
-1115 NTPYLNATKMA
+1115 STPYLNATKMQA
-1126 KKAYFPYYIRG
+1126 KAYQPFYIRG
-1137 LIGSDHVAVRT
+1137 LIGSNHVAIRT
-1148 LTKEEYWKANENGVL
+1148 LKKEEYWKVNEQGELN
-1163 ETKGTAGLTQFPF
+1163 TKGQSGLSVFPF
-1176 VFIPVKDEEL
+1176 EFIPVKD
-1186 PTGITNIGVSE
+1186 GQITNGIQDVMDDMNAENVEYFTVAGV
-1197 KGENINTQYYTVSGV
+1197 
-1212 QTNGKTKGV
+1212 KTDAKAPGV
-1221 YIQKSTDN
+1221 YLKKYTTRS
-1229 TGKVIIKKVIKR
+1229 GKVVTKKYSK

>member
-1 MKKNR
+1 MF
-6 LLVVF
+6 V
-11 AALLNVLGMWAD
+11 ALLNALGIWAEE
-23 GANLKL
+23 ANLKL

-37 GGNVKEVISGGN
+37 GNAVPEAVSGGTLK
-49 IVGTLMNNAKVET
+49 GTLQNNAKVEK

-71 GSENGYF
+71 GSANGYF
-78 DMGEGTGKVL
+78 DMGAGAGKVI
-88 AGCSD
+88 AGCTN
-93 FSISMYYY
+93 FTISMYYY
-101 VNATQDITGLG
+101 VNANQDISGLG
-112 NFLFTFSNN
+112 NFLFTFS
-121 PACTQTE
+121 TQETCSSDA
-128 GCYYFYTLNTQRVG
+128 GCYYFYALNTQRFAA
-142 SSAAGYGSE
+142 SQAGYGSE
-151 KSVNATQVS
+151 SSVNANVVS
-160 PKGNWVNVVYVQKG
+160 AKGRWVSVVYVLDG
-174 TEGTLYVNGQKK
+174 NNGTLYVDGQKMLTAPMPK
-186 ASATSNKISEIF
+186 GNETFSN
-198 GTEAPKYNWIGRSP
+198 TAPVYNWIGRSP
-212 FDNDVYLKNTK
+212 FAGDAYLANTK

-228 IYDGALTGSEVT
+228 IYDKALTGGEVT
-240 QLALA
+240 RLALT

-258 GNLTTLNTTLKEA
+258 GDLTKLNTTLEEA
-271 STLIN
+271 STIIK

-284 DAVAMLSDTYELIKA
+284 DAVAILSNTYEFIKA
-299 KSEKETLSQFVIDE
+299 KSEKETLSQFMIDE
-313 YVADLK
+313 YVEVLK
-319 AAIQNV
+319 TTIQNV
-325 KATQGMIFTDTEL
+325 KATEGLVFTDTEL

-344 SRGFRHPG
+344 NRGFRHPG

-399 IRGGSS
+399 IRGGGS

-518 DATHGGQRPGHYW
+518 DASHGGQRPGHYW

-545 GILCN
+545 GILCD

-601 HVAEYAGETGAYGK
+601 NVAEYAGETGAYGK

-672 RDDLPWVNYH
+672 REDLPWANYH

-694 VQGGPNGGSR
+694 VQEGPNGGSR
-704 GEMRPYWARVIGHYE
+704 GEIRPYWARVIGHYE

-826 NWSWNTGE
+826 KWNWNTGE

-847 IYRATYTN
+847 IYRAIYTN

-866 IAVNADCTPTTISSS
+866 IAVNADCTPTTVSSS
-881 IYCNDTWVGAT
+881 IYSNDTWVGTT
-892 EAVVPCGSN
+892 EATVPCGSN

-965 LNNRLVSDSLDL
+965 LNNRLVTDSLSL
-977 IVNQGDAL
+977 TANSNDAL
-985 VLYANAPENIV
+985 VLYAKVPSTIV
-996 NVKYTWSNGTEGKYL
+996 NAKYEWSNGCTSKYL
-1011 DLTEGLTSGDY
+1011 DLGEGLESGDY
-1022 TLYIT
+1022 TLRVT
-1027 GENFDQKLTYHVM
+1027 GEGFDESMTFHVL
-1040 VMNENYVVLEAGK
+1040 VIDEKFVNLSAGN
-1053 YAIYDVENDAYL
+1053 YAIHDWENDTYL
-1065 TYKNQGETMPSF
+1065 TYEEGMTMPKFES
-1077 TPLVKEDGHYDASQV
+1077 LKGEIDKYDNTQV
-1092 WIAEVKGATTKTPKY
+1092 WKVEPKVSSAYVKY
-1107 NFSCLIGG
+1107 NFISLVGG
-1115 NTPYLNATKMA
+1115 STPYLNATKMQA
-1126 KKAYFPYYIRG
+1126 KAYQPFYIRG
-1137 LIGSDHVAVRT
+1137 LIGSNHVAIRT
-1148 LTKEEYWKANENGVL
+1148 LKKEEYWKVNEQGELN
-1163 ETKGTAGLTQFPF
+1163 TKGQSGLSVFPF
-1176 VFIPVKDEEL
+1176 EFIPVKE
-1186 PTGITNIGVSE
+1186 GQITNGIQDVMDDMNAENVEYFTVAGV
-1197 KGENINTQYYTVSGV
+1197 
-1212 QTNGKTKGV
+1212 KTDAKAPGV
-1221 YIQKSTDN
+1221 YLKKYTTRS
-1229 TGKVIIKKVIKR
+1229 GKVVTKKYSE

>member
-1 MKKNR
+1 MKRFR
-6 LLVVF
+6 LLLMFV
-11 AALLNVLGMWAD
+11 ALFNALGIWAEE
-23 GANLKL
+23 ANLKL

-37 GGNVKEVISGGN
+37 GNAVPEAVSGGTLK
-49 IVGTLMNNAKVET
+49 GTLRNNAKVEK

-71 GSENGYF
+71 GSANGYF
-78 DMGEGTGKVL
+78 DMGAGAGKVI
-88 AGCSD
+88 AGCTN
-93 FSISMYYY
+93 FTISMYYY
-101 VNATQDITGLG
+101 VNASQDISGLG
-112 NFLFTFSNN
+112 NFLFTFS
-121 PACTQTE
+121 TQETCSSSA
-128 GCYYFYTLNTQRVG
+128 GCYYFYTLNSQRFAA
-142 SSAAGYGSE
+142 SQAGYGSE
-151 KSVNATQVS
+151 SSVNANVVS
-160 PKGNWVNVVYVQKG
+160 AQGRWVSVVYVLDG
-174 TEGTLYVNGQKK
+174 SNGTLYVDGQKMLTAPMPK
-186 ASATSNKISEIF
+186 GNETFSN
-198 GTEAPKYNWIGRSP
+198 TAPVYNWIGRSP
-212 FDNDVYLKNTK
+212 FAGDAYLANTK

-228 IYDGALTGSEVT
+228 IYDKALTGGEVT
-240 QLALA
+240 RLALT

-258 GNLTTLNTTLKEA
+258 GDLTKLNTTLEEA
-271 STLIN
+271 STIIK

-284 DAVAMLSDTYELIKA
+284 DAVAILSDTYEFIKA
-299 KSEKETLSQFVIDE
+299 KSEKETLSQFMIDE
-313 YVADLK
+313 YVEVLK
-319 AAIQNV
+319 TTIQNV
-325 KATQGMIFTDTEL
+325 KATEGLVFTDTEL

-344 SRGFRHPG
+344 NRGFRHPG

-399 IRGGSS
+399 IRGGGS

-518 DATHGGQRPGHYW
+518 DASHGGQRPGHYW

-545 GILCN
+545 GILCD

-672 RDDLPWVNYH
+672 REDLPWANYH

-694 VQGGPNGGSR
+694 VQEGPNGGSR
-704 GEMRPYWARVIGHYE
+704 GEIRPYWARVIGHYE

-826 NWSWNTGE
+826 KWNWNTGE

-847 IYRATYTN
+847 IYRAIYTN

-866 IAVNADCTPTTISSS
+866 IAVNADCTPTTVSSS
-881 IYCNDTWVGAT
+881 IYSNDTWVGTT
-892 EAVVPCGSN
+892 EATVPCGSN

-965 LNNRLVSDSLDL
+965 LNNRLVTDSLSL
-977 IVNQGDAL
+977 MANSNDAL
-985 VLYANAPENIV
+985 VLYAKVPSTIV
-996 NVKYTWSNGTEGKYL
+996 NAKYEWSNGCTSKYL
-1011 DLTEGLTSGDY
+1011 DLGEGLESGDY
-1022 TLYIT
+1022 TLRVT
-1027 GENFDQKLTYHVM
+1027 GEGFDESMTFHVM
-1040 VMNENYVVLEAGK
+1040 VIDEKFVNLSAGN
-1053 YAIYDVENDAYL
+1053 YAIHNWENDTYL
-1065 TYKNQGETMPSF
+1065 TYEEGMTMPKFES
-1077 TPLVKEDGHYDASQV
+1077 LKGEIDKYDNTQV
-1092 WIAEVKGATTKTPKY
+1092 WKVEPKVSSAYVKY
-1107 NFSCLIGG
+1107 NFISLVGG
-1115 NTPYLNATKMA
+1115 STPYLNATKMQA
-1126 KKAYFPYYIRG
+1126 KAYQPFYIRG
-1137 LIGSDHVAVRT
+1137 LIGSNHVAIRT
-1148 LTKEEYWKANENGVL
+1148 LKKEEYWKVNEQGELN
-1163 ETKGTAGLTQFPF
+1163 TKGQSGLSVFPF
-1176 VFIPVKDEEL
+1176 EFIPVKD
-1186 PTGITNIGVSE
+1186 GQITNGIQDVMDDMNAENVEYFTVAGV
-1197 KGENINTQYYTVSGV
+1197 
-1212 QTNGKTKGV
+1212 KTDAKAPGV
-1221 YIQKSTDN
+1221 YLKKYTTRS
-1229 TGKVIIKKVIKR
+1229 GKVVTKKYSK

>member
-1 MKKNR
+1 MKRFR
-6 LLVVF
+6 LLLMFV
-11 AALLNVLGMWAD
+11 ALLNALGIWAEE
-23 GANLKL
+23 ANLKL

-37 GGNVKEVISGGN
+37 GNAVPEAVSGGTLK
-49 IVGTLMNNAKVET
+49 GTLQNNAKVEK

-71 GSENGYF
+71 GSANGYF
-78 DMGEGTGKVL
+78 DMGAGAGKVI
-88 AGCSD
+88 AGCTN
-93 FSISMYYY
+93 FTISMYYY
-101 VNATQDITGLG
+101 VNANQDISGLG
-112 NFLFTFSNN
+112 NFLFTFS
-121 PACTQTE
+121 TQETCSSDA
-128 GCYYFYTLNTQRVG
+128 GCYYFYALNTQRFAA
-142 SSAAGYGSE
+142 SQAGYGSE
-151 KSVNATQVS
+151 SSVNANVVS
-160 PKGNWVNVVYVQKG
+160 AKGRWVSVVYVLDG
-174 TEGTLYVNGQKK
+174 SNGTLYVDGQKMLTAPMPK
-186 ASATSNKISEIF
+186 GNETFSN
-198 GTEAPKYNWIGRSP
+198 TAPVYNWIGRSP
-212 FDNDVYLKNTK
+212 FAGDAYLANTK

-228 IYDGALTGSEVT
+228 IYDKALTGGEVT
-240 QLALA
+240 RLALT

-258 GNLTTLNTTLKEA
+258 GDLTKLNTTLEEA
-271 STLIN
+271 STIIK

-284 DAVAMLSDTYELIKA
+284 DAVAILSDTYEFIKA
-299 KSEKETLSQFVIDE
+299 KSEKETLSQFMIDE
-313 YVADLK
+313 YVEVLK
-319 AAIQNV
+319 TTIQNV
-325 KATQGMIFTDTEL
+325 KATEGLVFTDTEL

-344 SRGFRHPG
+344 NRGFRHPG

-384 EFAQPTCATWPVETI
+384 EFAQPTCATWPVENI
-399 IRGGSS
+399 IRGGGS

-518 DATHGGQRPGHYW
+518 DASHGGQRPGHYW

-545 GILCN
+545 GILCD

-672 RDDLPWVNYH
+672 REDLPWANYH

-694 VQGGPNGGSR
+694 VQEGPNGGSR
-704 GEMRPYWARVIGHYE
+704 GEIRPYWARVIGHYE

-826 NWSWNTGE
+826 KWNWNTGE

-847 IYRATYTN
+847 IYRAIYTN

-866 IAVNADCTPTTISSS
+866 IAVNADCTPTTVSSS
-881 IYCNDTWVGAT
+881 IYSNDIWVGTT
-892 EAVVPCGSN
+892 EATVPCGSN

-965 LNNRLVSDSLDL
+965 LNNRLVTDSLSL
-977 IVNQGDAL
+977 TANSNDAL
-985 VLYANAPENIV
+985 VLYAKIPSTIV
-996 NVKYTWSNGTEGKYL
+996 NAKYEWSNGCTSKYL
-1011 DLTEGLTSGDY
+1011 DLGEGLESGDY
-1022 TLYIT
+1022 TLRVT
-1027 GENFDQKLTYHVM
+1027 GEGFDESMTFHVL
-1040 VMNENYVVLEAGK
+1040 VIDEKFVNLSAGN
-1053 YAIYDVENDAYL
+1053 YAIHDWENDTYL
-1065 TYKNQGETMPSF
+1065 TYEEGMTMPKFES
-1077 TPLVKEDGHYDASQV
+1077 LKGEIDKYDNTQV
-1092 WIAEVKGATTKTPKY
+1092 WKVEPKVSSAYVKY
-1107 NFSCLIGG
+1107 NFISLVGG
-1115 NTPYLNATKMA
+1115 STPYLNATKMQA
-1126 KKAYFPYYIRG
+1126 KAYQPFYIRG
-1137 LIGSDHVAVRT
+1137 LIGSNHVAIRT
-1148 LTKEEYWKANENGVL
+1148 LKKEEYWKVNEQGELN
-1163 ETKGTAGLTQFPF
+1163 TKGQSGLSVFPF
-1176 VFIPVKDEEL
+1176 EFIPVKE
-1186 PTGITNIGVSE
+1186 GQITNGIQDVMDDMNAENVEYFTVAGV
-1197 KGENINTQYYTVSGV
+1197 
-1212 QTNGKTKGV
+1212 KTDAKAPGV
-1221 YIQKSTDN
+1221 YLKKYTTRS
-1229 TGKVIIKKVIKR
+1229 GKVVTKKYSK

>member
-1 MKKNR
+1 MKRFR
-6 LLVVF
+6 LLLMFV
-11 AALLNVLGMWAD
+11 ALLNALGIWAEE
-23 GANLKL
+23 ANLKL

-37 GGNVKEVISGGN
+37 GNAVPEAVSGGTLK
-49 IVGTLMNNAKVET
+49 GTLQNNAKVEK

-71 GSENGYF
+71 GSANGYF
-78 DMGEGTGKVL
+78 DMGAGAGKVI
-88 AGCSD
+88 AGCTN
-93 FSISMYYY
+93 FTISMYYY
-101 VNATQDITGLG
+101 VNANQDISGLG
-112 NFLFTFSNN
+112 NFLFTFS
-121 PACTQTE
+121 TQETCSSDA
-128 GCYYFYTLNTQRVG
+128 GCYYFYALNSQRFAA
-142 SSAAGYGSE
+142 SQAGYGSE
-151 KSVNATQVS
+151 SSVNANVVS
-160 PKGNWVNVVYVQKG
+160 AKGRWVSVVYVLDG
-174 TEGTLYVNGQKK
+174 SNGTLYVDGQKMLTAPMPK
-186 ASATSNKISEIF
+186 GNETFSNTSPI
-198 GTEAPKYNWIGRSP
+198 YNWIGRSP
-212 FDNDVYLKNTK
+212 FAGDAYLANTK

-228 IYDGALTGSEVT
+228 IYDKALTGGEVT
-240 QLALA
+240 RLALT

-258 GNLTTLNTTLKEA
+258 GDLTKLNTTLEEA
-271 STLIN
+271 STIIK

-284 DAVAMLSDTYELIKA
+284 DAVAILSDTYEFIKA
-299 KSEKETLSQFVIDE
+299 KSEKETLSQFMIDE
-313 YVADLK
+313 YVEVLK
-319 AAIQNV
+319 TTIQNV
-325 KATQGMIFTDTEL
+325 KATEGLVFTDTEL

-344 SRGFRHPG
+344 NRGFRHPG

-399 IRGGSS
+399 IRGGGS

-518 DATHGGQRPGHYW
+518 DASHGGQRPGHYW

-545 GILCN
+545 GILCD

-672 RDDLPWVNYH
+672 REDLPWANYH

-694 VQGGPNGGSR
+694 VQEGPNGGSR
-704 GEMRPYWARVIGHYE
+704 GEIRPYWARVIGHYE

-826 NWSWNTGE
+826 KWNWNTGE

-847 IYRATYTN
+847 IYRAIYTN

-866 IAVNADCTPTTISSS
+866 IAVNADCTPTTVSSS
-881 IYCNDTWVGAT
+881 IYSNDIWVGTT
-892 EAVVPCGSN
+892 EATVPCGSN

-965 LNNRLVSDSLDL
+965 LNNRLVTDSLSL
-977 IVNQGDAL
+977 TANSNDAL
-985 VLYANAPENIV
+985 VLYAKVPSTIV
-996 NVKYTWSNGTEGKYL
+996 NAKYEWSNGCTSKYL
-1011 DLTEGLTSGDY
+1011 DLGEGLESGDY
-1022 TLYIT
+1022 TLRVT
-1027 GENFDQKLTYHVM
+1027 GEGFDESMTFHVL
-1040 VMNENYVVLEAGK
+1040 VIDEKFVNLSAGN
-1053 YAIYDVENDAYL
+1053 YAIHDWENDTYL
-1065 TYKNQGETMPSF
+1065 TYEEGMTMPKFES
-1077 TPLVKEDGHYDASQV
+1077 LKGEIDKYDNTQV
-1092 WIAEVKGATTKTPKY
+1092 WKVEPKVSSAYVKY
-1107 NFSCLIGG
+1107 NFISLVGG
-1115 NTPYLNATKMA
+1115 STPYLNATKMQA
-1126 KKAYFPYYIRG
+1126 KAYQPFYIRG
-1137 LIGSDHVAVRT
+1137 LIGSNHVAIRT
-1148 LTKEEYWKANENGVL
+1148 LKKEEYWKVNEQGELN
-1163 ETKGTAGLTQFPF
+1163 TKGQSGLSVFPF
-1176 VFIPVKDEEL
+1176 EFIPVKD
-1186 PTGITNIGVSE
+1186 GQITNGIQDVMDDMNAENVEYFTVAGV
-1197 KGENINTQYYTVSGV
+1197 
-1212 QTNGKTKGV
+1212 KTDAKAPGV
-1221 YIQKSTDN
+1221 YLKKYTTRS
-1229 TGKVIIKKVIKR
+1229 GKVVTKKYSK

>member
-1 MKKNR
+1 MKRFR
-6 LLVVF
+6 LLLMFV
-11 AALLNVLGMWAD
+11 ALLNALGIWAEE
-23 GANLKL
+23 ANLKL

-37 GGNVKEVISGGN
+37 GNAVPEAVSGGTLK
-49 IVGTLMNNAKVET
+49 GTLQNNAKVEK

-71 GSENGYF
+71 GSANGYF
-78 DMGEGTGKVL
+78 DMGAGAGKVI
-88 AGCSD
+88 AGCTN
-93 FSISMYYY
+93 FTISMYYY
-101 VNATQDITGLG
+101 VNANQDISGLG
-112 NFLFTFSNN
+112 NFLFTFS
-121 PACTQTE
+121 TQETCSSDA
-128 GCYYFYTLNTQRVG
+128 GCYYFYALNSQRFAA
-142 SSAAGYGSE
+142 SQAGYGSE
-151 KSVNATQVS
+151 SSVNANVVS
-160 PKGNWVNVVYVQKG
+160 AKGHWVSVVYVLDG
-174 TEGTLYVNGQKK
+174 SNGTLYVDGQKMLTAPMPK
-186 ASATSNKISEIF
+186 GNETFSN
-198 GTEAPKYNWIGRSP
+198 TAPVYNWIGRSP
-212 FDNDVYLKNTK
+212 FAGDAYLANTK

-228 IYDGALTGSEVT
+228 IYDKALTGGEVT
-240 QLALA
+240 RLALT

-258 GNLTTLNTTLKEA
+258 GDLTKLNTTLEEA
-271 STLIN
+271 STIIK

-284 DAVAMLSDTYELIKA
+284 DAVAILSDTYEFIKA
-299 KSEKETLSQFVIDE
+299 KSEKETLSQFMIDE
-313 YVADLK
+313 YVEVLK
-319 AAIQNV
+319 TTIQNV
-325 KATQGMIFTDTEL
+325 KATEGLVFTDTEL

-344 SRGFRHPG
+344 NRGFRHPG

-384 EFAQPTCATWPVETI
+384 EFAQPTCATWPVENI
-399 IRGGSS
+399 IRGGGSS
-405 GQNYINAA
+405 QNYINAA

-445 ANTCKGIGGD
+445 ANICKGIGGD

-518 DATHGGQRPGHYW
+518 DASHGGQRPGHYW

-545 GILCN
+545 GILCD

-672 RDDLPWVNYH
+672 REDLPWANYH

-694 VQGGPNGGSR
+694 VQEGPNGGSR
-704 GEMRPYWARVIGHYE
+704 GEIRPYWARVIGHYE

-775 TPKMEY
+775 TPRMEY

-826 NWSWNTGE
+826 KWNWNTGE

-847 IYRATYTN
+847 IYRAIYTN

-866 IAVNADCTPTTISSS
+866 IAVNADCTPTTVSSS
-881 IYCNDTWVGAT
+881 IYSNDTWVGTT
-892 EAVVPCGSN
+892 EATVPCGSN

-965 LNNRLVSDSLDL
+965 LNNRLVTDSLSL
-977 IVNQGDAL
+977 TANSNDAL
-985 VLYANAPENIV
+985 VLYAKVPSTIV
-996 NVKYTWSNGTEGKYL
+996 NAKYEWSNGCTSKYL
-1011 DLTEGLTSGDY
+1011 DLGEGLKSGDY
-1022 TLYIT
+1022 TLRVT
-1027 GENFDQKLTYHVM
+1027 GEGFDESMTFHVL
-1040 VMNENYVVLEAGK
+1040 VIDEKFVNLSAGN
-1053 YAIYDVENDAYL
+1053 YAIHDWENDTYL
-1065 TYKNQGETMPSF
+1065 TYEEGMTMPKFES
-1077 TPLVKEDGHYDASQV
+1077 LKGEIDKYDNTQV
-1092 WIAEVKGATTKTPKY
+1092 WKVEPKVSSAYVKY
-1107 NFSCLIGG
+1107 NFISLVGG
-1115 NTPYLNATKMA
+1115 STPYLNATKMQA
-1126 KKAYFPYYIRG
+1126 KAYQPFYIRG
-1137 LIGSDHVAVRT
+1137 LIGSNHVAIRT
-1148 LTKEEYWKANENGVL
+1148 LKKEEYWKVSEQGELN
-1163 ETKGTAGLTQFPF
+1163 TKGQSGLSVFPF
-1176 VFIPVKDEEL
+1176 EFIPVKE
-1186 PTGITNIGVSE
+1186 GQITNGIQDIMDDMNAENVEYFTVAGV
-1197 KGENINTQYYTVSGV
+1197 
-1212 QTNGKTKGV
+1212 KTDAKAPGV
-1221 YIQKSTDN
+1221 YLKKYTTRS
-1229 TGKVIIKKVIKR
+1229 GKVVTKKYSK

>member
-1 MKKNR
+1 MKRFR
-6 LLVVF
+6 LLLMFV
-11 AALLNVLGMWAD
+11 ALLNALGIWAEE
-23 GANLKL
+23 ANLKL

-37 GGNVKEVISGGN
+37 GNAVPEAVSGGTLK
-49 IVGTLMNNAKVET
+49 GTLQNNAKVEK

-71 GSENGYF
+71 GSANGYF
-78 DMGEGTGKVL
+78 DMGAGAGKVI
-88 AGCSD
+88 AGCTN
-93 FSISMYYY
+93 FTISMYYY
-101 VNATQDITGLG
+101 VNANQDISGLG
-112 NFLFTFSNN
+112 NFLFTFS
-121 PACTQTE
+121 TQETCSSDA
-128 GCYYFYTLNTQRVG
+128 GCYYFYALNSQRFAA
-142 SSAAGYGSE
+142 SQAGYGSE
-151 KSVNATQVS
+151 SSVNANVVS
-160 PKGNWVNVVYVQKG
+160 AKGRWVSVVYVLDG
-174 TEGTLYVNGQKK
+174 SNGTLYVDGQKMLTAPMPK
-186 ASATSNKISEIF
+186 GNETFSN
-198 GTEAPKYNWIGRSP
+198 TAPVYNWIGRSP
-212 FDNDVYLKNTK
+212 FAGDAYLANTK

-228 IYDGALTGSEVT
+228 IYDKALTGGEVT
-240 QLALA
+240 RLALT

-258 GNLTTLNTTLKEA
+258 GDLTKLNTTLEEA
-271 STLIN
+271 STIIK

-284 DAVAMLSDTYELIKA
+284 DAVAILSDTYEFIKA
-299 KSEKETLSQFVIDE
+299 KSEKETLSQFMIDE
-313 YVADLK
+313 YVEVLK
-319 AAIQNV
+319 TTIQNV
-325 KATQGMIFTDTEL
+325 KATEGLVFTDTEL

-344 SRGFRHPG
+344 NRGFRHPG

-399 IRGGSS
+399 IRGGGS

-518 DATHGGQRPGHYW
+518 DASHGGQRPGHYW

-545 GILCN
+545 GILCD

-672 RDDLPWVNYH
+672 REDLPWANYH

-694 VQGGPNGGSR
+694 VQEGPNGGSR
-704 GEMRPYWARVIGHYE
+704 GEIRPYWARVIGHYE

-826 NWSWNTGE
+826 KWNWNTGE

-847 IYRATYTN
+847 IYRAIYTN

-866 IAVNADCTPTTISSS
+866 IAVNADCTPTTVSSS
-881 IYCNDTWVGAT
+881 IYSNDTWVGTT
-892 EAVVPCGSN
+892 EATVPCGSN

-965 LNNRLVSDSLDL
+965 QNNRLVTDSLSL
-977 IVNQGDAL
+977 MANSNDAL
-985 VLYANAPENIV
+985 VLYAKVPSTIV
-996 NVKYTWSNGTEGKYL
+996 NAKYEWSNGCTSKYL
-1011 DLTEGLTSGDY
+1011 DLGEGLKSGDY
-1022 TLYIT
+1022 TLRVT
-1027 GENFDQKLTYHVM
+1027 GEGFDESMTFHVL
-1040 VMNENYVVLEAGK
+1040 VIDEKFVNLSAGN
-1053 YAIYDVENDAYL
+1053 YAIHDWENDTYL
-1065 TYKNQGETMPSF
+1065 TYEEGMTMPKFES
-1077 TPLVKEDGHYDASQV
+1077 LKGEIDKYDNTQV
-1092 WIAEVKGATTKTPKY
+1092 WKVEPKVSSAYVKY
-1107 NFSCLIGG
+1107 NFISLVGG
-1115 NTPYLNATKMA
+1115 STPYLNATKMQA
-1126 KKAYFPYYIRG
+1126 KAYQPFYIRG
-1137 LIGSDHVAVRT
+1137 LIGSNHVAIRT
-1148 LTKEEYWKANENGVL
+1148 LKKEEYWKVNEQGELN
-1163 ETKGTAGLTQFPF
+1163 TKGQSGLSVFPF
-1176 VFIPVKDEEL
+1176 EFIPVKE
-1186 PTGITNIGVSE
+1186 GQITNGIQDVMDDMNAENVEYFTVAGV
-1197 KGENINTQYYTVSGV
+1197 
-1212 QTNGKTKGV
+1212 KTDAKAPGV
-1221 YIQKSTDN
+1221 YLKKYTTRS
-1229 TGKVIIKKVIKR
+1229 GKVVTKKYSK

>member
-1 MKKNR
+1 MKRFR
-6 LLVVF
+6 LLLMFV
-11 AALLNVLGMWAD
+11 ALLNALGIWAEE
-23 GANLKL
+23 ANLKL

-37 GGNVKEVISGGN
+37 GNAVPEAVSGGTLK
-49 IVGTLMNNAKVET
+49 GTLQNNAKVEK

-71 GSENGYF
+71 GSANGYF
-78 DMGEGTGKVL
+78 DMGAGAGKVM
-88 AGCSD
+88 AGCTN
-93 FSISMYYY
+93 FTISMYYY
-101 VNATQDITGLG
+101 VNANQDISGLG
-112 NFLFTFSNN
+112 NFLFTFS
-121 PACTQTE
+121 TQETCSSDA
-128 GCYYFYTLNTQRVG
+128 GCYYFYALNSQRFAA
-142 SSAAGYGSE
+142 SQAGYGSE
-151 KSVNATQVS
+151 SSVNANVVS
-160 PKGNWVNVVYVQKG
+160 AKGRWVSVVYVLDG
-174 TEGTLYVNGQKK
+174 SNGTLYVDGQKMLTAPMPK
-186 ASATSNKISEIF
+186 GNETFSN
-198 GTEAPKYNWIGRSP
+198 TAPVYNWIGRSP
-212 FDNDVYLKNTK
+212 FAGDAYLANTK

-228 IYDGALTGSEVT
+228 IYDKALTGGEVT
-240 QLALA
+240 RLALT

-258 GNLTTLNTTLKEA
+258 GDLTKLNTTLEEA
-271 STLIN
+271 STIIK

-284 DAVAMLSDTYELIKA
+284 DAVAILSDTYEFIKA
-299 KSEKETLSQFVIDE
+299 KSEKETLSQFMIDE
-313 YVADLK
+313 YVEVLK
-319 AAIQNV
+319 TTIQNV
-325 KATQGMIFTDTEL
+325 KATEGLVFTDTEL

-344 SRGFRHPG
+344 NRGFRHPG

-384 EFAQPTCATWPVETI
+384 EFAQPTCATWPVENI
-399 IRGGSS
+399 IRGGGS

-518 DATHGGQRPGHYW
+518 DASHGGQRPGHYW

-545 GILCN
+545 GILCD

-672 RDDLPWVNYH
+672 REDLPWANYH

-694 VQGGPNGGSR
+694 VQEGPNGGSR
-704 GEMRPYWARVIGHYE
+704 GEIRPYWARVIGHYE

-826 NWSWNTGE
+826 KWNWNTGE

-847 IYRATYTN
+847 IYRAIYTN

-866 IAVNADCTPTTISSS
+866 IAVNADCTPTTVSSS
-881 IYCNDTWVGAT
+881 IYSNDTWVGTT
-892 EAVVPCGSN
+892 EATVPCGSN

-965 LNNRLVSDSLDL
+965 LNNRLVTDSLSL
-977 IVNQGDAL
+977 TANSNDAL
-985 VLYANAPENIV
+985 VLYAKVPSTIV
-996 NVKYTWSNGTEGKYL
+996 NAKYEWSNGCTSKYL
-1011 DLTEGLTSGDY
+1011 DLGEGLESGDY
-1022 TLYIT
+1022 TLRVT
-1027 GENFDQKLTYHVM
+1027 GEGFDESMTFHVL
-1040 VMNENYVVLEAGK
+1040 VIDEKFVNLSAGN
-1053 YAIYDVENDAYL
+1053 YAIHDWENDTYL
-1065 TYKNQGETMPSF
+1065 TYEEGMTMPKFES
-1077 TPLVKEDGHYDASQV
+1077 LKGEIDKYDNTQV
-1092 WIAEVKGATTKTPKY
+1092 WKVEPKVSSAYVKY
-1107 NFSCLIGG
+1107 NFISLVGG
-1115 NTPYLNATKMA
+1115 STPYLNATKMQA
-1126 KKAYFPYYIRG
+1126 KAYQPFYIRG
-1137 LIGSDHVAVRT
+1137 LIGSNHVAIRT
-1148 LTKEEYWKANENGVL
+1148 LKKEEYWKVNEQGELN
-1163 ETKGTAGLTQFPF
+1163 TKGQSGLSVFPF
-1176 VFIPVKDEEL
+1176 EFIPVKE
-1186 PTGITNIGVSE
+1186 GQITNGIQDVMDDMNAENVEYFTVAGV
-1197 KGENINTQYYTVSGV
+1197 
-1212 QTNGKTKGV
+1212 KTDAKAPGV
-1221 YIQKSTDN
+1221 YLKKYTTRS
-1229 TGKVIIKKVIKR
+1229 GKVVTKKYSK